1 VQTIRIQLREST
13 QETVELRYW
22 LPQQKHYESRRLKL
36 LEIADL
42 LNQGER
48 DYYKLLPNLPG
59 IGQQLFFWLDGDGR
73 WLSRGI
79 ANCRGEGLVIAID
92 TDKQLAHL
100 PWEVLHDGEDFLV
113 KRVNP
118 VVLPLRW
125 IEKETEEFSVEA
137 RQLRVLFMAT
147 DPEDVEPKLEFEQEE
162 ARILADTRDFAV
174 DLRVEESGCVSELG
188 KVWSRYFNDFDV
200 FHLTGH
206 ASITSEAPY
215 TPYFI
220 TETEIGERHETTAA
234 ELAEV
239 FRFRFPKLVFL
250 SGCRT
255 GQAPDKGAV
264 PSMAEALIAQGARA
278 VLSWGRPVEDRT
290 ATAAAAHLYGKL
302 AAGYELAQA
311 LASTYQQ
318 LFKQKVRDWHLLR
331 LYVQGECPG
340 ALVDVLGD
348 LPPSAPEPAY
358 EQFLDPDTQQ
368 VRVAKPSEF
377 VGRRRTL
384 QRCLKAIRTSLGVL
398 IHGLGGV
405 GKSTVT
411 ARLLER
417 MVGYH
422 RLVNFRQLDEDK
434 LLKTLAEQCTSE
446 RGHEILNGKLPLMQ
460 RLTKFFTEGLNSK
473 EQRFAF
479 VLDDFEANFEL
490 RNGVSV
496 LQPQVVDVLL
506 ALLKAIQN
514 SQLPHKV
521 IITCRY
527 DFTLSELNHRL
538 YREPLGALAGADLI
552 KKYNRLDSF
561 NGSWQFQPD
570 LPERAKKAADGN
582 PRLLEW
588 LDKILQNSPK
598 SPSAER
604 GVEMI
609 LQKMADKE
617 KEFREDILAEELL
630 KQQTPALRQMLGK
643 LLVYELPVPLAAI
656 SPICEDISSWE
667 SHKQRAEILGL
678 LEVTLTNNTERLY
691 RVPRILS
698 PLLFPENPKGEELY
712 KQAAQILYR
721 LWWEEAE
728 TATEAQKLEIHRLAL
743 LGKDEGIAAET
754 ASSLAKDLLNKGRF
768 REGIHL
774 CKSTLEITKNHSVL
788 KEIAYCEHQMGEV
801 DRALNYY
808 EQALNLCPAEDEQ
821 ELASIYLNFGML
833 KSQKGDVD
841 EAFALYNQ
849 SLEIFE
855 RTGNVQGKA
864 ETLYYLGN
872 IYANKGDVD
881 KAITLFNQSLE
892 INERIEGVQGKAA
905 TLKCLGNIYASKGEV
920 NQAIALLNQS
930 LETFERIE
938 DVQNKAATLQC
949 LGNIYANKGEVNQAI
964 ALYNQSWETFERIGD
979 VQGKAATLNCLGN
992 IYANKGEVNQAIALL
1007 NQSWETFE
1015 RLGNVQGKAATLN
1028 CLGNIYANKGEVNQA
1043 IALYNQSLEIN
1054 ERLENVQGKA
1064 ATLNCLGNI
1073 YANKGEVN
1081 QAIALYNQSLEIN
1094 ERLENVQGKA
1104 ATLQCL
1110 GNIYANKG
1118 EVNQAIALYNQSL
1131 EINER
1136 IGDVQGKAATLFQL
1150 EMIYAN
1156 KGEVD
1161 EIIALFN
1168 QSLEINERTG
1178 NIQGKAAT
1186 LFQLGMIY
1194 ANKGEVNQ
1202 AIALYNQSLEIN
1214 ERLENV
1220 QGKAATLQCLGNIY
1234 ANKGEVNQAIA
1245 LYNQSLETF
1254 ERIGDVQG
1262 KAATLQ
1268 CLGNIYANKG
1278 EVDQAIAL
1286 YNQSLETFERI
1297 GNLQGKAATLF
1308 QLEMI
1313 YANKGEVDEIIALFN
1328 QSLEINERTG
1338 NIQGKAATLFQLGMI
1353 YAKKGEVNQAI
1364 ALYNQSL
1371 EITQCI
1377 GDVQGKAV
1385 TLYRLGIIY
1394 ADKGEVDEAIALYN
1408 QSLEINERI
1417 EDVQGKAATL
1427 RQMGRI
1433 YANKGEVDQA
1443 IRLYNQSLEI
1453 SQRIG
1458 NVQDKAMTLWWLGDL
1473 AEQQGEYTKA
1483 ISYLQP
1489 ALEILQRLKSPD
1501 AESVSASLD
1510 RVMRN
1515 S

>member
-1 VQTIRIQLREST
+1 MQTIRIQLREST

-22 LPQQKHYESRRLKL
+22 LPQIKHYESRRLKL
-36 LEIADL
+36 AEIADFL
-42 LNQGER
+42 KQGER
-48 DYYKLLPNLPG
+48 DYYKLLPNLSG
-59 IGQQLFFWLDGDGR
+59 IGKQLFFWLDGDGR

-92 TDKQLAHL
+92 TDKKLAHL

-125 IEKETEEFSVEA
+125 IEKETETFSVEA

-206 ASITSEAPY
+206 ASIKDEAPY

-220 TETEIGERHETTAA
+220 TETEIGDRHETTAA

-302 AAGYELAQA
+302 AAGYQLAQA

-318 LFKQKVRDWHLLR
+318 LFKQNVRDWHLLR

-340 ALVDVLGD
+340 ALVEVLGD
-348 LPPSAPEPAY
+348 FLPSVPEPAY
-358 EQFLDPDTQQ
+358 ELFLDPDRL

-446 RGHEILNGKLPLMQ
+446 RGHDILNGKLPLMQ
-460 RLTKFFTEGLNSK
+460 RLTKFFTEGLNTK

-479 VLDDFEANFEL
+479 VLDDFEANLDL
-490 RNGVSV
+490 RNGVYV

-506 ALLKAIQN
+506 ALLKAMQN

-527 DFTLSELNHRL
+527 NFTLSELNHRL
-538 YREPLGALAGADLI
+538 YREPLGALGGADLI

-570 LPERAKKAADGN
+570 LPERAKQAANGN

-598 SPSAER
+598 SPEAER

-617 KEFREDILAEELL
+617 KEFREDILAQVLL
-630 KQQTPALRQMLGK
+630 KQQTPALRLMLGK

-667 SHKQRAEILGL
+667 SHIQRAEFLGL

-698 PLLFPENPKGEELY
+698 PLLEFPENPKGEELY

-721 LWWEEAE
+721 LWCEGAE
-728 TATEAQKLEIHRLAL
+728 SYREAQGLEIHRLGL
-743 LGKDEGIAAET
+743 LGKDEGIAEEI
-754 ASSLAKDLLNKGRF
+754 ASLLVNYLLHQSRF
-768 REGIHL
+768 REAIHL

-788 KEIAYCEHQMGEV
+788 RQIAYCEHQMGEV

-808 EQALNLCPAEDEQ
+808 QQALNLCPAENEQ
-821 ELASIYLNFGML
+821 ELASIYHHLGIL
-833 KSQKGDVD
+833 KANIGEVE
-841 EAFALYNQ
+841 EAITLYNQ
-849 SLEIFE
+849 SLEI
-855 RTGNVQGKA
+855 T
-864 ETLYYLGN
+864 
-872 IYANKGDVD
+872 
-881 KAITLFNQSLE
+881 
-892 INERIEGVQGKAA
+892 
-905 TLKCLGNIYASKGEV
+905 
-920 NQAIALLNQS
+920 
-930 LETFERIE
+930 
-938 DVQNKAATLQC
+938 
-949 LGNIYANKGEVNQAI
+949 
-964 ALYNQSWETFERIGD
+964 ERIGD
-979 VQGKAATLNCLGN
+979 VQT
-992 IYANKGEVNQAIALL
+992 
-1007 NQSWETFE
+1007 
-1015 RLGNVQGKAATLN
+1015 
-1028 CLGNIYANKGEVNQA
+1028 
-1043 IALYNQSLEIN
+1043 
-1054 ERLENVQGKA
+1054 
-1064 ATLNCLGNI
+1064 
-1073 YANKGEVN
+1073 
-1081 QAIALYNQSLEIN
+1081 
-1094 ERLENVQGKA
+1094 KA
-1104 ATLQCL
+1104 ATLQNL
-1110 GNIYANKG
+1110 G
-1118 EVNQAIALYNQSL
+1118 L
-1131 EINER
+1131 
-1136 IGDVQGKAATLFQL
+1136 
-1150 EMIYAN
+1150 IYAN

-1161 EIIALFN
+1161 QAIALFN
-1168 QSLEINERTG
+1168 QSLEIT
-1178 NIQGKAAT
+1178 
-1186 LFQLGMIY
+1186 
-1194 ANKGEVNQ
+1194 
-1202 AIALYNQSLEIN
+1202 
-1214 ERLENV
+1214 
-1220 QGKAATLQCLGNIY
+1220 
-1234 ANKGEVNQAIA
+1234 
-1245 LYNQSLETF
+1245 
-1254 ERIGDVQG
+1254 ERIGDVQT

-1268 CLGNIYANKG
+1268 NLGMIYANKG

-1286 YNQSLETFERI
+1286 YNQSLEVFERI
-1297 GNLQGKAATLF
+1297 GDVRGKAATL
-1308 QLEMI
+1308 QNLAAIYADKGEVDQAIALYNQSLEVFERLGDAYWKAVTLHNI
-1313 YANKGEVDEIIALFN
+1313 ASIHANKGEVEQAIALYNQSLEVFERIGDVRGKAATLQNLAAIYADKGEVDQAIALYNQSLEVFERLGDAYWKAVTLHNIASIHANKGEVEQAIALFN

-1338 NIQGKAATLFQLGMI
+1338 NLQGKAATLQNLGLIYANKGGVEQAIALFNQSLEIFERIGDVQGKAATLHCLGMI
-1353 YAKKGEVNQAI
+1353 YANKGEVEQAI

-1371 EITQCI
+1371 EI
-1377 GDVQGKAV
+1377 K
-1385 TLYRLGIIY
+1385 
-1394 ADKGEVDEAIALYN
+1394 
-1408 QSLEINERI
+1408 ERI
-1417 EDVQGKAATL
+1417 GDVQGKAATL
-1427 RQMGRI
+1427 HQLGI
-1433 YANKGEVDQA
+1433 LYANKGEVD
-1443 IRLYNQSLEI
+1443 
-1453 SQRIG
+1453 
-1458 NVQDKAMTLWWLGDL
+1458 
-1473 AEQQGEYTKA
+1473 
-1483 ISYLQP
+1483 
-1489 ALEILQRLKSPD
+1489 
-1501 AESVSASLD
+1501 
-1510 RVMRN
+1510 
-1515 S
+1515 

>member
-1 VQTIRIQLREST
+1 MQTIRIQLREST

-22 LPQQKHYESRRLKL
+22 LPQKNHYESRRLQL
-36 LEIADL
+36 AEIADFL
-42 LNQGER
+42 QQGDR

-59 IGQQLFFWLDGDGR
+59 MGKQLFFWLDGDGR

-92 TDKQLAHL
+92 TGKQLAHL

-125 IEKETEEFSVEA
+125 IEKETEGFSVEP

-162 ARILADTRDFAV
+162 AKILADTRDFAV

-188 KVWSRYFNDFDV
+188 KVWSRYLNDFDV

-206 ASITSEAPY
+206 ASIKNEAPY

-302 AAGYELAQA
+302 AAGYQLAEA

-318 LFKQKVRDWHLLR
+318 LFKQNVRDWHLLR

-340 ALVDVLGD
+340 ALVEVLGD
-348 LPPSAPEPAY
+348 VPPSAPEPAY
-358 EQFLDPDTQQ
+358 QQFLDPDTQL

-460 RLTKFFTEGLNSK
+460 RLTKFFTEGLNTK

-479 VLDDFEANFEL
+479 VLDDFEANLEPA
-490 RNGVSV
+490 NGVYV

-506 ALLKAIQN
+506 ALLEAMQN

-527 DFTLSELNHRL
+527 NFTLSELNHRL
-538 YREPLGALAGADLI
+538 YREPLGALGGADLI

-588 LDKILQNSPK
+588 LDKILQNSPM

-617 KEFREDILAEELL
+617 KEFREDILAQELL

-643 LLVYELPVPLAAI
+643 LLVYELPVPQAAI

-667 SHKQRAEILGL
+667 SHIQRAEILGL

-698 PLLFPENPKGEELY
+698 PLLEFPENPKGEELY

-721 LWWEEAE
+721 LWREEAE
-728 TATEAQKLEIHRLAL
+728 SSTEAQKLEIHRLGL
-743 LGKDEGIAAET
+743 LGKDEGIAAKIAET
-754 ASSLAKDLLNKGRF
+754 VVYKWWYQNRY
-768 REGIHL
+768 REGVQL
-774 CKSTLEITKNHSVL
+774 CQSTLEVTEDFRVL
-788 KEIAYCEHQMGEV
+788 TRIAYCERQLGDV
-801 DRALNYY
+801 DKALKHYQ
-808 EQALNLCPAEDEQ
+808 QALNLCPLEEEADKA
-821 ELASIYLNFGML
+821 LIYLQLGML
-833 KSQKGDVD
+833 KANKGEVD
-841 EAFALYNQ
+841 EAIALYNQ
-849 SLEIFE
+849 SLEIE
-855 RTGNVQGKA
+855 
-864 ETLYYLGN
+864 
-872 IYANKGDVD
+872 
-881 KAITLFNQSLE
+881 
-892 INERIEGVQGKAA
+892 
-905 TLKCLGNIYASKGEV
+905 
-920 NQAIALLNQS
+920 
-930 LETFERIE
+930 
-938 DVQNKAATLQC
+938 
-949 LGNIYANKGEVNQAI
+949 
-964 ALYNQSWETFERIGD
+964 ERIGD
-979 VQGKAATLNCLGN
+979 VQGKAATLHQLGI
-992 IYANKGEVNQAIALL
+992 IYANKGEVDEAITLL
-1007 NQSWETFE
+1007 NQSLEIEERIGNVQGKAATLQQLGIIYADKGEVNEAIALYNQSLEIFE
-1015 RLGNVQGKAATLN
+1015 RIGNVQGKAATLN
-1028 CLGNIYANKGEVNQA
+1028 NLGYIYANKGEVDQA
-1043 IALYNQSLEIN
+1043 IALFNQSLEIT
-1054 ERLENVQGKA
+1054 ERIGNVQGKA
-1064 ATLNCLGNI
+1064 ATLNNLG
-1073 YANKGEVN
+1073 
-1081 QAIALYNQSLEIN
+1081 
-1094 ERLENVQGKA
+1094 R
-1104 ATLQCL
+1104 
-1110 GNIYANKG
+1110 
-1118 EVNQAIALYNQSL
+1118 
-1131 EINER
+1131 
-1136 IGDVQGKAATLFQL
+1136 
-1150 EMIYAN
+1150 IYAN

-1161 EIIALFN
+1161 EAIALFN
-1168 QSLEINERTG
+1168 QSLEITERIG
-1178 NIQGKAAT
+1178 NVQVKAAT
-1186 LFQLGMIY
+1186 LHQLGI
-1194 ANKGEVNQ
+1194 
-1202 AIALYNQSLEIN
+1202 L
-1214 ERLENV
+1214 
-1220 QGKAATLQCLGNIY
+1220 
-1234 ANKGEVNQAIA
+1234 
-1245 LYNQSLETF
+1245 
-1254 ERIGDVQG
+1254 
-1262 KAATLQ
+1262 
-1268 CLGNIYANKG
+1268 YANKG

-1286 YNQSLETFERI
+1286 YNQSLEIKERI
-1297 GNLQGKAATLF
+1297 G
-1308 QLEMI
+1308 
-1313 YANKGEVDEIIALFN
+1313 
-1328 QSLEINERTG
+1328 
-1338 NIQGKAATLFQLGMI
+1338 
-1353 YAKKGEVNQAI
+1353 
-1364 ALYNQSL
+1364 
-1371 EITQCI
+1371 
-1377 GDVQGKAV
+1377 
-1385 TLYRLGIIY
+1385 
-1394 ADKGEVDEAIALYN
+1394 
-1408 QSLEINERI
+1408 
-1417 EDVQGKAATL
+1417 DVQGKAATL
-1427 RQMGRI
+1427 HCLGMI

-1443 IRLYNQSLEI
+1443 IALYNQALEI
-1453 SQRIG
+1453 TQRIG
-1458 NVQDKAMTLWWLGDL
+1458 NVQDKAPTLYKLGIL
-1473 AEQQGEYTKA
+1473 YASKGEVDKA
-1483 ISYLQP
+1483 IALLNQV
-1489 ALEILQRLKSPD
+1489 LEIDERTGNVQGKAATLHQLGILY
-1501 AESVSASLD
+1501 ASKGEVD
-1510 RVMRN
+1510 
-1515 S
+1515 

>member
-1 VQTIRIQLREST
+1 METIRIQLREST

-22 LPQQKHYESRRLKL
+22 LPQKNHYESRRLQL
-36 LEIADL
+36 AEIADL
-42 LNQGER
+42 LQQGER
-48 DYYKLLPNLPG
+48 DYYKLLPNLLG
-59 IGQQLFFWLDGDGR
+59 IGKQLFFWLDGDGR

-92 TDKQLAHL
+92 TDPKLAHL

-125 IEKETEEFSVEA
+125 IEKETEPFSVEA

-162 ARILADTRDFAV
+162 ARILADTQDFAV

-206 ASITSEAPY
+206 ASIKDEAPY

-264 PSMAEALIAQGARA
+264 PSMAEVLIAQGARA

-302 AAGYELAQA
+302 AAGYQLAEA

-318 LFKQKVRDWHLLR
+318 LFKQNVRDWHLLR
-331 LYVQGECPG
+331 LYVQGECPSG
-340 ALVDVLGD
+340 LVEPLRD

-358 EQFLDPDTQQ
+358 EQFLDPDTQR

-460 RLTKFFTEGLNSK
+460 RLTKFFTEGLNTK
-473 EQRFAF
+473 EQRFVF
-479 VLDDFEANFEL
+479 VLDDFEANLDL
-490 RNGVSV
+490 RNGVYV

-506 ALLKAIQN
+506 ALLKAMQN

-527 DFTLSELNHRL
+527 NFTLSELNHRL
-538 YREPLGALAGADLI
+538 YREPLGALGGADLI
-552 KKYNRLDSF
+552 KKYNRLHSF

-570 LPERAKKAADGN
+570 LPERAKQAADGN

-598 SPSAER
+598 SPSEER

-617 KEFREDILAEELL
+617 KEFREDILAQVLL

-656 SPICEDISSWE
+656 DPICEDISSWE
-667 SHKQRAEILGL
+667 SHKQRAEFLGL

-698 PLLFPENPKGEELY
+698 PLLEFPENPKGEELY

-721 LWWEEAE
+721 LWWEEVE
-728 TATEAQKLEIHRLAL
+728 SSTEAQKLEIHRLAL
-743 LGKDEGIAAET
+743 LGKDEDIAGKIG
-754 ASSLAKDLLNKGRF
+754 SSLANSLWHQSRF
-768 REGIHL
+768 REAIHL
-774 CKSTLEITKNHSVL
+774 CKSTLELTPDYRVL
-788 KEIAYCEHQMGEV
+788 HEIARSQAQLGELEQAQQYYQQALKFCLETDEIQKAAIISNSADIYREKGEV
-801 DRALNYY
+801 D
-808 EQALNLCPAEDEQ
+808 
-821 ELASIYLNFGML
+821 
-833 KSQKGDVD
+833 K
-841 EAFALYNQ
+841 
-849 SLEIFE
+849 
-855 RTGNVQGKA
+855 
-864 ETLYYLGN
+864 
-872 IYANKGDVD
+872 
-881 KAITLFNQSLE
+881 
-892 INERIEGVQGKAA
+892 
-905 TLKCLGNIYASKGEV
+905 
-920 NQAIALLNQS
+920 
-930 LETFERIE
+930 
-938 DVQNKAATLQC
+938 
-949 LGNIYANKGEVNQAI
+949 
-964 ALYNQSWETFERIGD
+964 
-979 VQGKAATLNCLGN
+979 
-992 IYANKGEVNQAIALL
+992 
-1007 NQSWETFE
+1007 
-1015 RLGNVQGKAATLN
+1015 
-1028 CLGNIYANKGEVNQA
+1028 A

-1054 ERLENVQGKA
+1054 ERIGYVQGKA
-1064 ATLNCLGNI
+1064 ATLHSLAGI
-1073 YANKGEVN
+1073 YANKGEV
-1081 QAIALYNQSLEIN
+1081 E
-1094 ERLENVQGKA
+1094 
-1104 ATLQCL
+1104 
-1110 GNIYANKG
+1110 
-1118 EVNQAIALYNQSL
+1118 QAIALYNQSL

-1136 IGDVQGKAATLFQL
+1136 IGNIQTKAATLHQL
-1150 EMIYAN
+1150 AGIYAD
-1156 KGEVD
+1156 KGEV
-1161 EIIALFN
+1161 E
-1168 QSLEINERTG
+1168 
-1178 NIQGKAAT
+1178 
-1186 LFQLGMIY
+1186 
-1194 ANKGEVNQ
+1194 
-1202 AIALYNQSLEIN
+1202 
-1214 ERLENV
+1214 
-1220 QGKAATLQCLGNIY
+1220 
-1234 ANKGEVNQAIA
+1234 
-1245 LYNQSLETF
+1245 
-1254 ERIGDVQG
+1254 
-1262 KAATLQ
+1262 
-1268 CLGNIYANKG
+1268 
-1278 EVDQAIAL
+1278 
-1286 YNQSLETFERI
+1286 
-1297 GNLQGKAATLF
+1297 
-1308 QLEMI
+1308 
-1313 YANKGEVDEIIALFN
+1313 
-1328 QSLEINERTG
+1328 
-1338 NIQGKAATLFQLGMI
+1338 
-1353 YAKKGEVNQAI
+1353 QAI

-1371 EITQCI
+1371 EITQRI
-1377 GDVQGKAV
+1377 EYVQGKAS
-1385 TLYRLGIIY
+1385 TLHQLGMIY

-1417 EDVQGKAATL
+1417 GNVKTKAATLNQLGIVYAKKGEVEQAIALLNQSLEITQRTEDVQGKAAILHQLGIFYANKGEVDEAIALYNQSLEITQRIEDVQTKAVTL
-1427 RQMGRI
+1427 HNLASI
-1433 YANKGEVDQA
+1433 YANKGEVDEA
-1443 IRLYNQSLEI
+1443 IALYNQSLEI
-1453 SQRIG
+1453 TQRIGNIEGKVATLNNLGYIYVNKGEVEQAIVLFNLSLSITERIGDIQGKAATLYQLGILYANKGEVDEAIALFNLSLSITERIGNFQGKAATLHNLASIYADKGEVDEAIALFNQSLEINERISNVQGKAATLHQLGIMYASKGDVDQAIALLNQSLEIEERIGDVQGKATTLHQLGILYANKGEVDEAIALYNQSLKITQHIGNVQTKAATLHCLGILYAEKGDVDEAIALFNQSLEIEERIG
-1458 NVQDKAMTLWWLGDL
+1458 NVQGKAMTLWWLGHL
-1473 AEQQGEYTKA
+1473 AEQQGEYIKA

-1501 AESVSASLD
+1501 AERLSASLD
-1510 RVMRN
+1510 RVIRN

>member
-1 VQTIRIQLREST
+1 MQTIRIQLREST

-22 LPQQKHYESRRLKL
+22 LPQIKHYESRRLKL
-36 LEIADL
+36 AEIADFL
-42 LNQGER
+42 KQGER

-92 TDKQLAHL
+92 TDQKLAHL

-125 IEKETEEFSVEA
+125 IEKETEPFSVEA

-147 DPEDVEPKLEFEQEE
+147 DPEDVQPKLEFEQEE

-188 KVWSRYFNDFDV
+188 KVWSRYLDDFDV

-206 ASITSEAPY
+206 ASIKDEAPY

-302 AAGYELAQA
+302 AAGYQLAEA

-331 LYVQGECPG
+331 LYIQGECPG

-348 LPPSAPEPAY
+348 VPPSAPEPAY
-358 EQFLDPDTQQ
+358 QQFLDPDTQL

-446 RGHEILNGKLPLMQ
+446 RGHDILNGKLPLMQ
-460 RLTKFFTEGLNSK
+460 RLTKFFTEGLNTK

-479 VLDDFEANFEL
+479 VLDDFEANLDL
-490 RNGVSV
+490 RNGVYI

-506 ALLKAIQN
+506 ALLKAMQN

-527 DFTLSELNHRL
+527 NFTLSELNHRL
-538 YREPLGALAGADLI
+538 YREPLGALGGADLI

-570 LPERAKKAADGN
+570 LPERAKQAADGN

-598 SPSAER
+598 SPEAER
-604 GVEMI
+604 GIEMI

-617 KEFREDILAEELL
+617 KEFREDILAQVLL
-630 KQQTPALRQMLGK
+630 KQQTPALRLMLGK
-643 LLVYELPVPLAAI
+643 LLVYELPVPQAAI
-656 SPICEDISSWE
+656 DPICEDISSWE
-667 SHKQRAEILGL
+667 SHIQRAEILGL

-698 PLLFPENPKGEELY
+698 PLLEFPENPKGEELY

-721 LWWEEAE
+721 LWWEEWKG
-728 TATEAQKLEIHRLAL
+728 ATEAQGLEIHRLAL
-743 LGKDEGIAAET
+743 LGKDEEIAAKI
-754 ASSLAKDLLNKGRF
+754 ASLLAGHLRNQSRF
-768 REGIHL
+768 REAIHL

-788 KEIAYCEHQMGEV
+788 KKIAYCEHQMGEV
-801 DRALNYY
+801 DQALNYY
-808 EQALNLCPAEDEQ
+808 EQALNLCPTEDEQ
-821 ELASIYLNFGML
+821 ELASIYYHFGML
-833 KSQKGDVD
+833 KDDKGEMD
-841 EAFALYNQ
+841 EAIA
-849 SLEIFE
+849 
-855 RTGNVQGKA
+855 
-864 ETLYYLGN
+864 
-872 IYANKGDVD
+872 
-881 KAITLFNQSLE
+881 LFNQSLE
-892 INERIEGVQGKAA
+892 IDKRI
-905 TLKCLGNIYASKGEV
+905 
-920 NQAIALLNQS
+920 
-930 LETFERIE
+930 
-938 DVQNKAATLQC
+938 
-949 LGNIYANKGEVNQAI
+949 
-964 ALYNQSWETFERIGD
+964 
-979 VQGKAATLNCLGN
+979 
-992 IYANKGEVNQAIALL
+992 
-1007 NQSWETFE
+1007 
-1015 RLGNVQGKAATLN
+1015 GNVQGKAATLN
-1028 CLGNIYANKGEVNQA
+1028 QLGIICANKGEMDEA
-1043 IALYNQSLEIN
+1043 IALYNQSLEIDK
-1054 ERLENVQGKA
+1054 RIGNVQGKA
-1064 ATLNCLGNI
+1064 ATLHNL
-1073 YANKGEVN
+1073 A
-1081 QAIALYNQSLEIN
+1081 S
-1094 ERLENVQGKA
+1094 
-1104 ATLQCL
+1104 
-1110 GNIYANKG
+1110 
-1118 EVNQAIALYNQSL
+1118 
-1131 EINER
+1131 
-1136 IGDVQGKAATLFQL
+1136 
-1150 EMIYAN
+1150 
-1156 KGEVD
+1156 
-1161 EIIALFN
+1161 
-1168 QSLEINERTG
+1168 
-1178 NIQGKAAT
+1178 
-1186 LFQLGMIY
+1186 
-1194 ANKGEVNQ
+1194 
-1202 AIALYNQSLEIN
+1202 
-1214 ERLENV
+1214 
-1220 QGKAATLQCLGNIY
+1220 
-1234 ANKGEVNQAIA
+1234 
-1245 LYNQSLETF
+1245 
-1254 ERIGDVQG
+1254 
-1262 KAATLQ
+1262 
-1268 CLGNIYANKG
+1268 IYANKG

-1286 YNQSLETFERI
+1286 YNQSLEITERI
-1297 GNLQGKAATLF
+1297 GNVQGKAATLR
-1308 QLEMI
+1308 QLGII
-1313 YANKGEVDEIIALFN
+1313 YFNKGEVDEAIALFN
-1328 QSLEINERTG
+1328 QSLEI
-1338 NIQGKAATLFQLGMI
+1338 
-1353 YAKKGEVNQAI
+1353 
-1364 ALYNQSL
+1364 
-1371 EITQCI
+1371 
-1377 GDVQGKAV
+1377 D
-1385 TLYRLGIIY
+1385 
-1394 ADKGEVDEAIALYN
+1394 
-1408 QSLEINERI
+1408 ERI
-1417 EDVQGKAATL
+1417 GDVQGKAATL
-1427 RQMGRI
+1427 HNLASIYANKGDVDQAIALFSQVLEIDERTGNVQGKAATLHQLAGIYANKGEIDEAIALFNQCLEVFERIGDASWKALTLHNIATI
-1433 YANKGEVDQA
+1433 YANKGEVDKA
-1443 IRLYNQSLEI
+1443 IALFNQSLEI
-1453 SQRIG
+1453 TERIG
-1458 NVQDKAMTLWWLGDL
+1458 DVQIKAATLH
-1473 AEQQGEYTKA
+1473 E
-1483 ISYLQP
+1483 
-1489 ALEILQRLKSPD
+1489 LEILYANKGEVD
-1501 AESVSASLD
+1501 
-1510 RVMRN
+1510 
-1515 S
+1515 

>member
-1 VQTIRIQLREST
+1 MQTIRIQLREST

-22 LPQQKHYESRRLKL
+22 LPQKNHYESRRLKL
-36 LEIADL
+36 AEIANFL
-42 LNQGER
+42 KQGER
-48 DYYKLLPNLPG
+48 DYYKLLPNLSG
-59 IGQQLFFWLDGDGR
+59 IGRQLFFWLDGDGQ

-79 ANCRGEGLVIAID
+79 DDCRGEGLVIAID
-92 TDKQLAHL
+92 TDQKLAHL

-125 IEKETEEFSVEA
+125 IEKETEPLAVES

-147 DPEDVEPKLEFEQEE
+147 DPEDVQPKLEFEQEE
-162 ARILADTRDFAV
+162 AKILADTRDFAV

-206 ASITSEAPY
+206 ASIKDEAPY

-234 ELAEV
+234 ELADV

-302 AAGYELAQA
+302 AAGYQLAEA

-318 LFKQKVRDWHLLR
+318 LFKQNVRDWHLLR

-348 LPPSAPEPAY
+348 IPLSAPEPAY

-434 LLKTLAEQCTSE
+434 LLKILAEQCTSE

-460 RLTKFFTEGLNSK
+460 RLTKFFSEGLNTK

-479 VLDDFEANFEL
+479 VLDDFEANLEL
-490 RNGVSV
+490 RNGVYV

-506 ALLKAIQN
+506 ALLKAMQN

-527 DFTLSELNHRL
+527 NFTLSELNHRL
-538 YREPLGALAGADLI
+538 YREPLGALGGADLI

-570 LPERAKKAADGN
+570 LPERAKQAADGN

-598 SPSAER
+598 SPEAER

-617 KEFREDILAEELL
+617 KEFREDILAQVLL

-643 LLVYELPVPLAAI
+643 LLVYELPVPQAAI
-656 SPICEDISSWE
+656 DPICEDISSWE
-667 SHKQRAEILGL
+667 SHIQRAEILGL

-698 PLLFPENPKGEELY
+698 PLLEFPENSKGEELY

-728 TATEAQKLEIHRLAL
+728 SSTEAQKLEIHRLAL
-743 LGKDEGIAAET
+743 LGKDEEIAGTIAV
-754 ASSLAKDLLNKGRF
+754 SLAGNWQNQSRF
-768 REGIHL
+768 REAVQV
-774 CKSTLEITKNHSVL
+774 CKSTLELTQDYRVL
-788 KEIAYCEHQMGEV
+788 HKIASSQAELGEV
-801 DRALNYY
+801 
-808 EQALNLCPAEDEQ
+808 EQAQQYYQQAIESCLET
-821 ELASIYLNFGML
+821 
-833 KSQKGDVD
+833 D
-841 EAFALYNQ
+841 EA
-849 SLEIFE
+849 E
-855 RTGNVQGKA
+855 
-864 ETLYYLGN
+864 
-872 IYANKGDVD
+872 
-881 KAITLFNQSLE
+881 
-892 INERIEGVQGKAA
+892 KAA
-905 TLKCLGNIYASKGEV
+905 IIHNLGI
-920 NQAIALLNQS
+920 
-930 LETFERIE
+930 
-938 DVQNKAATLQC
+938 
-949 LGNIYANKGEVNQAI
+949 
-964 ALYNQSWETFERIGD
+964 
-979 VQGKAATLNCLGN
+979 
-992 IYANKGEVNQAIALL
+992 
-1007 NQSWETFE
+1007 
-1015 RLGNVQGKAATLN
+1015 
-1028 CLGNIYANKGEVNQA
+1028 
-1043 IALYNQSLEIN
+1043 
-1054 ERLENVQGKA
+1054 
-1064 ATLNCLGNI
+1064 
-1073 YANKGEVN
+1073 
-1081 QAIALYNQSLEIN
+1081 
-1094 ERLENVQGKA
+1094 
-1104 ATLQCL
+1104 
-1110 GNIYANKG
+1110 
-1118 EVNQAIALYNQSL
+1118 
-1131 EINER
+1131 
-1136 IGDVQGKAATLFQL
+1136 
-1150 EMIYAN
+1150 IYAN

-1161 EIIALFN
+1161 EAIALFN

-1178 NIQGKAAT
+1178 NVQGKAAT
-1186 LFQLGMIY
+1186 LYWLAIIY
-1194 ANKGEVNQ
+1194 ANKGEVEE
-1202 AIALYNQSLEIN
+1202 A
-1214 ERLENV
+1214 
-1220 QGKAATLQCLGNIY
+1220 
-1234 ANKGEVNQAIA
+1234 
-1245 LYNQSLETF
+1245 
-1254 ERIGDVQG
+1254 
-1262 KAATLQ
+1262 
-1268 CLGNIYANKG
+1268 
-1278 EVDQAIAL
+1278 
-1286 YNQSLETFERI
+1286 
-1297 GNLQGKAATLF
+1297 
-1308 QLEMI
+1308 
-1313 YANKGEVDEIIALFN
+1313 IALFN

-1338 NIQGKAATLFQLGMI
+1338 NVQGKAATLYWLGNIYANKGEVEESIALFNQSLEINERTGNVQGKAATLDWLGIIYANKGEVEEAIALFNQSLEINERIGNVQTKAATLFQLGNI
-1353 YAKKGEVNQAI
+1353 YAYKGEVDKAI

-1371 EITQCI
+1371 EITKRI
-1377 GDVQGKAV
+1377 GNVQTKAA
-1385 TLYRLGIIY
+1385 TLHQLGIIY
-1394 ADKGEVDEAIALYN
+1394 ANKGEVDEAITLFNQSLEINERIGNVQGKTATLHQLGIIYANKGEVDEAIAL
-1408 QSLEINERI
+1408 LEQ
-1417 EDVQGKAATL
+1417 V
-1427 RQMGRI
+1427 
-1433 YANKGEVDQA
+1433 
-1443 IRLYNQSLEI
+1443 
-1453 SQRIG
+1453 
-1458 NVQDKAMTLWWLGDL
+1458 
-1473 AEQQGEYTKA
+1473 
-1483 ISYLQP
+1483 
-1489 ALEILQRLKSPD
+1489 
-1501 AESVSASLD
+1501 
-1510 RVMRN
+1510 
-1515 S
+1515 

>member
-1 VQTIRIQLREST
+1 MQTIRIQLREST

-22 LPQQKHYESRRLKL
+22 VPQIKHYESRRLKL
-36 LEIADL
+36 AEIADL
-42 LNQGER
+42 LKQGER

-92 TDKQLAHL
+92 TEQKLAHL

-125 IEKETEEFSVEA
+125 IEKETEPFSVEA

-147 DPEDVEPKLEFEQEE
+147 DPENVQPKLEFEQEE

-206 ASITSEAPY
+206 ASIKDEAPY

-264 PSMAEALIAQGARA
+264 PSMAEALIEQGARA

-302 AAGYELAQA
+302 AAGYQLAQA

-318 LFKQKVRDWHLLR
+318 LFKQKVGDWHLLR

-340 ALVDVLGD
+340 ALVEVLGD
-348 LPPSAPEPAY
+348 VPPSAPEPAY
-358 EQFLDPDTQQ
+358 QQFLDPDTQL

-446 RGHEILNGKLPLMQ
+446 RGHDILNGKLPLMQ
-460 RLTKFFTEGLNSK
+460 RLTKFFTEGLNTK
-473 EQRFAF
+473 EQRFAL
-479 VLDDFEANFEL
+479 VLDDFEANLDL
-490 RNGVSV
+490 RNGVYV

-506 ALLKAIQN
+506 ALLKAMQN

-527 DFTLSELNHRL
+527 NFTLSELNHRL
-538 YREPLGALAGADLI
+538 YREPLGALGGADLI
-552 KKYNRLDSF
+552 KKYNRLHSF

-570 LPERAKKAADGN
+570 LPERAKQAADGN

-598 SPSAER
+598 SPEAER

-617 KEFREDILAEELL
+617 KEFREDILAQVLL

-667 SHKQRAEILGL
+667 SHIQRAEILGL

-698 PLLFPENPKGEELY
+698 PLLEFPENPKGEELY

-728 TATEAQKLEIHRLAL
+728 GATEAQKLEIHRLAL
-743 LGKDEGIAAET
+743 LGKDEGIAAKT
-754 ASSLAKDLLNKGRF
+754 ASSLAKDLVNQSRF

-774 CKSTLEITKNHSVL
+774 CKSTLEITKNHSVFNA
-788 KEIAYCEHQMGEV
+788 IAYCEHQMGEV
-801 DRALNYY
+801 DQALNYY

-821 ELASIYLNFGML
+821 ELASIYHCLGML
-833 KSQKGDVD
+833 K
-841 EAFALYNQ
+841 
-849 SLEIFE
+849 
-855 RTGNVQGKA
+855 
-864 ETLYYLGN
+864 
-872 IYANKGDVD
+872 
-881 KAITLFNQSLE
+881 
-892 INERIEGVQGKAA
+892 
-905 TLKCLGNIYASKGEV
+905 
-920 NQAIALLNQS
+920 
-930 LETFERIE
+930 
-938 DVQNKAATLQC
+938 
-949 LGNIYANKGEVNQAI
+949 
-964 ALYNQSWETFERIGD
+964 
-979 VQGKAATLNCLGN
+979 
-992 IYANKGEVNQAIALL
+992 
-1007 NQSWETFE
+1007 
-1015 RLGNVQGKAATLN
+1015 
-1028 CLGNIYANKGEVNQA
+1028 
-1043 IALYNQSLEIN
+1043 
-1054 ERLENVQGKA
+1054 
-1064 ATLNCLGNI
+1064 
-1073 YANKGEVN
+1073 
-1081 QAIALYNQSLEIN
+1081 
-1094 ERLENVQGKA
+1094 
-1104 ATLQCL
+1104 
-1110 GNIYANKG
+1110 
-1118 EVNQAIALYNQSL
+1118 
-1131 EINER
+1131 
-1136 IGDVQGKAATLFQL
+1136 
-1150 EMIYAN
+1150 AN

-1161 EIIALFN
+1161 QAIALFN
-1168 QSLEINERTG
+1168 QSLEINERIG
-1178 NIQGKAAT
+1178 NVQGKAAT
-1186 LFQLGMIY
+1186 LHNLGTIY
-1194 ANKGEVNQ
+1194 ANKGDVDE
-1202 AIALYNQSLEIN
+1202 AIALYNQSLEIE
-1214 ERLENV
+1214 ERIDNV
-1220 QGKAATLQCLGNIY
+1220 KSKAATLHQLGILY
-1234 ANKGEVNQAIA
+1234 AN
-1245 LYNQSLETF
+1245 
-1254 ERIGDVQG
+1254 
-1262 KAATLQ
+1262 
-1268 CLGNIYANKG
+1268 
-1278 EVDQAIAL
+1278 
-1286 YNQSLETFERI
+1286 
-1297 GNLQGKAATLF
+1297 
-1308 QLEMI
+1308 
-1313 YANKGEVDEIIALFN
+1313 
-1328 QSLEINERTG
+1328 
-1338 NIQGKAATLFQLGMI
+1338 
-1353 YAKKGEVNQAI
+1353 
-1364 ALYNQSL
+1364 
-1371 EITQCI
+1371 
-1377 GDVQGKAV
+1377 
-1385 TLYRLGIIY
+1385 
-1394 ADKGEVDEAIALYN
+1394 KGEVDEAIALYN
-1408 QSLEINERI
+1408 QSLEIKELIGN
-1417 EDVQGKAATL
+1417 VQGKAATL
-1427 RQMGRI
+1427 HNLAGIYANKGDVDEAIALYNQVLEIDERIGNVQGKAATLHQLGNTYANKGDVDEAIALFNQSLEIKERIGNVQGKAATLHELGSIYADKGEVEQAIALFNQSLEIEERIGNVQGKAATLNQLGLI
-1433 YANKGEVDQA
+1433 YANKGEVEQA
-1443 IRLYNQSLEI
+1443 IALYNQSLEI
-1453 SQRIG
+1453 SERIGDVKTKAATLHKLGMLYADKGEVEQAIALYNQSLEIEERIG
-1458 NVQDKAMTLWWLGDL
+1458 NVQGKAATLHCLGILYTNKGEVDEAITLFNQSLEINERIGNVQGKAMTLWWLGDL

-1510 RVMRN
+1510 RIIRN

>member
-1 VQTIRIQLREST
+1 MQTIRIQLREST
-13 QETVELRYW
+13 QEIVELRYW

-36 LEIADL
+36 AEIANFL
-42 LNQGER
+42 KQGER

-59 IGQQLFFWLDGDGR
+59 IGKQLFSWLDGDGR

-79 ANCRGEGLVIAID
+79 ADCGDDLLVIAID
-92 TDKQLAHL
+92 TDKKLAHL
-100 PWEVLHDGEDFLV
+100 PWEVLHDNKDFLL

-125 IEKETEEFSVEA
+125 IEKETAGFSVEA

-147 DPEDVEPKLEFEQEE
+147 DPEDVQPKLEFEQEE
-162 ARILADTRDFAV
+162 AKILADTRDFNL

-206 ASITSEAPY
+206 ASIKDEAPY

-220 TETEIGERHETTAA
+220 TETEIGERYETTAA

-264 PSMAEALIAQGARA
+264 PSMAEALIDQGARA

-302 AAGYELAQA
+302 AAGYQLAEA

-318 LFKQKVRDWHLLR
+318 LFKQNVRDWHLLR

-340 ALVDVLGD
+340 ALVEVWGD

-358 EQFLDPDTQQ
+358 QQFLDPDTQL

-398 IHGLGGV
+398 IYGLGGV

-460 RLTKFFTEGLNSK
+460 RLTKFFTEGLNTK

-479 VLDDFEANFEL
+479 VLDDFEANLEL
-490 RNGVSV
+490 RNGVYV

-506 ALLKAIQN
+506 ALLKAMQN

-538 YREPLGALAGADLI
+538 YREPLAALGGADLI

-570 LPERAKKAADGN
+570 LPERAKQAADGN

-588 LDKILQNSPK
+588 LDQILQNSPK
-598 SPSAER
+598 SPEAER

-630 KQQTPALRQMLGK
+630 KQQTPALRLMLGK
-643 LLVYELPVPLAAI
+643 LLVYELPVPLAVI

-667 SHKQRAEILGL
+667 SHIQRAEILGL

-698 PLLFPENPKGEELY
+698 PLLEFPENPKGEELY

-728 TATEAQKLEIHRLAL
+728 SSTEAQRLEIHRLAL
-743 LGKDEGIAAET
+743 LGKDEEIAGKIGN
-754 ASSLAKDLLNKGRF
+754 SLAGYLRNQSRF
-768 REGIHL
+768 WEAIHL

-788 KEIAYCEHQMGEV
+788 REIAYCEHKMGEV
-801 DRALNYY
+801 DQALNYY
-808 EQALNLCPAEDEQ
+808 QQALNLCPAEDEQ
-821 ELASIYLNFGML
+821 ELASIYHHFGML
-833 KSQKGDVD
+833 KD
-841 EAFALYNQ
+841 
-849 SLEIFE
+849 
-855 RTGNVQGKA
+855 
-864 ETLYYLGN
+864 
-872 IYANKGDVD
+872 
-881 KAITLFNQSLE
+881 
-892 INERIEGVQGKAA
+892 
-905 TLKCLGNIYASKGEV
+905 
-920 NQAIALLNQS
+920 
-930 LETFERIE
+930 
-938 DVQNKAATLQC
+938 
-949 LGNIYANKGEVNQAI
+949 
-964 ALYNQSWETFERIGD
+964 
-979 VQGKAATLNCLGN
+979 
-992 IYANKGEVNQAIALL
+992 
-1007 NQSWETFE
+1007 
-1015 RLGNVQGKAATLN
+1015 
-1028 CLGNIYANKGEVNQA
+1028 
-1043 IALYNQSLEIN
+1043 
-1054 ERLENVQGKA
+1054 
-1064 ATLNCLGNI
+1064 
-1073 YANKGEVN
+1073 
-1081 QAIALYNQSLEIN
+1081 
-1094 ERLENVQGKA
+1094 
-1104 ATLQCL
+1104 
-1110 GNIYANKG
+1110 
-1118 EVNQAIALYNQSL
+1118 
-1131 EINER
+1131 
-1136 IGDVQGKAATLFQL
+1136 
-1150 EMIYAN
+1150 
-1156 KGEVD
+1156 
-1161 EIIALFN
+1161 
-1168 QSLEINERTG
+1168 
-1178 NIQGKAAT
+1178 
-1186 LFQLGMIY
+1186 
-1194 ANKGEVNQ
+1194 
-1202 AIALYNQSLEIN
+1202 
-1214 ERLENV
+1214 
-1220 QGKAATLQCLGNIY
+1220 
-1234 ANKGEVNQAIA
+1234 
-1245 LYNQSLETF
+1245 
-1254 ERIGDVQG
+1254 
-1262 KAATLQ
+1262 
-1268 CLGNIYANKG
+1268 
-1278 EVDQAIAL
+1278 
-1286 YNQSLETFERI
+1286 
-1297 GNLQGKAATLF
+1297 
-1308 QLEMI
+1308 
-1313 YANKGEVDEIIALFN
+1313 
-1328 QSLEINERTG
+1328 
-1338 NIQGKAATLFQLGMI
+1338 
-1353 YAKKGEVNQAI
+1353 
-1364 ALYNQSL
+1364 
-1371 EITQCI
+1371 
-1377 GDVQGKAV
+1377 
-1385 TLYRLGIIY
+1385 
-1394 ADKGEVDEAIALYN
+1394 DKGEVDEAIALYN
-1408 QSLEINERI
+1408 QSLEITERIGNVQTKAATLHQLAGIYANKGEVDKAITLYNQALEINERIENVRGKADALHNLANVSANKGEVEQAITLYNQALEINERIENVQGKAATLHQLAGIYANKGEVEQAIALFNQSLEIKERI
-1417 EDVQGKAATL
+1417 EDVQGKAATFHQL
-1427 RQMGRI
+1427 GIVYNNKGEVDEAIALFNQSLEIFERIGNVQGKAATLNCLAGIYANKGEVEQAIALFNQSLEIKERIGDVQGKAVTLHNLGYIYAHKEEEKQAIALFNQSLEIFERIGDVQGKAVTLHELARIYANNGEVEQAITLYNQSLEIFERIGDVQGKAATLHQLAGIYADNGEVEQAIALYNQSLEIFERIGYVQGKAVTLNNLGMI
-1433 YANKGEVDQA
+1433 YANKGEVDEA
-1443 IRLYNQSLEI
+1443 IALFNQSLEI
-1453 SQRIG
+1453 KERIG
-1458 NVQDKAMTLWWLGDL
+1458 NVKGKAMTLWWLGHL

-1510 RVMRN
+1510 RIMGN

>member
-1 VQTIRIQLREST
+1 MQTIRIQLREST

-22 LPQQKHYESRRLKL
+22 LPENNHYELRRLKL
-36 LEIADL
+36 AEIADFL
-42 LNQGER
+42 KQGER
-48 DYYKLLPNLPG
+48 DYYKLLPNLAG

-73 WLSRGI
+73 WLNRGI

-92 TDKQLAHL
+92 SDKKLAHL

-118 VVLPLRW
+118 VVLPVRW
-125 IEKETEEFSVEA
+125 IEKETEEFSVEP

-147 DPEDVEPKLEFEQEE
+147 DPEDVQPKLEFEQEE
-162 ARILADTRDFAV
+162 ARILADTRDFNL

-206 ASITSEAPY
+206 ASIKDEAPY
-215 TPYFI
+215 TPHFI
-220 TETEIGERHETTAA
+220 TETEIGDRHETTAA

-302 AAGYELAQA
+302 AAGYQLAEA

-340 ALVDVLGD
+340 ALVEVWGDV
-348 LPPSAPEPAY
+348 PPSAPEPAY

-460 RLTKFFTEGLNSK
+460 RLTKFFTEGLNTK
-473 EQRFAF
+473 EQRFVF
-479 VLDDFEANFEL
+479 VLDDFEANLEL
-490 RNGVSV
+490 RNGVYV

-506 ALLKAIQN
+506 ALLKAMQN

-527 DFTLSELNHRL
+527 NFTLSELNHRL
-538 YREPLGALAGADLI
+538 YREPLGALCGADLI

-570 LPERAKKAADGN
+570 LPERAKQAADGN

-617 KEFREDILAEELL
+617 KEFREDILAQELL

-643 LLVYELPVPLAAI
+643 LLVYELPVPQAAI
-656 SPICEDISSWE
+656 DPICEDISSWE
-667 SHKQRAEILGL
+667 SHIQRAEILGL
-678 LEVTLTNNTERLY
+678 LEVTLTNNQERLY

-712 KQAAQILYR
+712 KQAAQILDR

-743 LGKDEGIAAET
+743 LGKDGEIAAKIAFST
-754 ASSLAKDLLNKGRF
+754 AHNWKNQSRF
-768 REGIHL
+768 RESVQL
-774 CKSTLEITKNHSVL
+774 CKSTLELTKDYRVL
-788 KEIAYCEHQMGEV
+788 HAIARSQAELGEV
-801 DRALNYY
+801 
-808 EQALNLCPAEDEQ
+808 EQAQQYYQQALEFCLQTDETEKAGIIHNLA
-821 ELASIYLNFGML
+821 G
-833 KSQKGDVD
+833 
-841 EAFALYNQ
+841 
-849 SLEIFE
+849 
-855 RTGNVQGKA
+855 
-864 ETLYYLGN
+864 
-872 IYANKGDVD
+872 
-881 KAITLFNQSLE
+881 
-892 INERIEGVQGKAA
+892 
-905 TLKCLGNIYASKGEV
+905 
-920 NQAIALLNQS
+920 
-930 LETFERIE
+930 
-938 DVQNKAATLQC
+938 
-949 LGNIYANKGEVNQAI
+949 IYANKGEV
-964 ALYNQSWETFERIGD
+964 D
-979 VQGKAATLNCLGN
+979 K
-992 IYANKGEVNQAIALL
+992 
-1007 NQSWETFE
+1007 
-1015 RLGNVQGKAATLN
+1015 
-1028 CLGNIYANKGEVNQA
+1028 
-1043 IALYNQSLEIN
+1043 
-1054 ERLENVQGKA
+1054 
-1064 ATLNCLGNI
+1064 
-1073 YANKGEVN
+1073 
-1081 QAIALYNQSLEIN
+1081 
-1094 ERLENVQGKA
+1094 
-1104 ATLQCL
+1104 
-1110 GNIYANKG
+1110 
-1118 EVNQAIALYNQSL
+1118 AIALYNQSL

-1136 IGDVQGKAATLFQL
+1136 IGNVQGKAATLHQL
-1150 EMIYAN
+1150 AILHAN

-1161 EIIALFN
+1161 E
-1168 QSLEINERTG
+1168 
-1178 NIQGKAAT
+1178 
-1186 LFQLGMIY
+1186 
-1194 ANKGEVNQ
+1194 
-1202 AIALYNQSLEIN
+1202 AIALYNQSLEIKQ
-1214 ERLENV
+1214 RIGNV
-1220 QGKAATLQCLGNIY
+1220 QGQAATLHCLAVLYADKGEVDEAITLYNQSLEIKQRIGDVQGQAATLQCLGN
-1234 ANKGEVNQAIA
+1234 
-1245 LYNQSLETF
+1245 
-1254 ERIGDVQG
+1254 
-1262 KAATLQ
+1262 
-1268 CLGNIYANKG
+1268 
-1278 EVDQAIAL
+1278 
-1286 YNQSLETFERI
+1286 
-1297 GNLQGKAATLF
+1297 
-1308 QLEMI
+1308 
-1313 YANKGEVDEIIALFN
+1313 
-1328 QSLEINERTG
+1328 
-1338 NIQGKAATLFQLGMI
+1338 
-1353 YAKKGEVNQAI
+1353 
-1364 ALYNQSL
+1364 
-1371 EITQCI
+1371 
-1377 GDVQGKAV
+1377 
-1385 TLYRLGIIY
+1385 IY

-1408 QSLEINERI
+1408 QSLEINECI
-1417 EDVQGKAATL
+1417 GNVQGKATTL
-1427 RQMGRI
+1427 HELGHI
-1433 YANKGEVDQA
+1433 YASHGKVDEA
-1443 IRLYNQSLEI
+1443 ITLYNQSLEI
-1453 SQRIG
+1453 FERIGYVKSQADALHNLANMYAKKGEVEEAIALYNQSLEITQRIGNLQGKAATLYCLGHIYAKKGEIEEAIAFYNQSLEIDKRIG
-1458 NVQDKAMTLWWLGDL
+1458 NVQGIAGTLHELGIL
-1473 AEQQGEYTKA
+1473 YAKKGEV
-1483 ISYLQP
+1483 
-1489 ALEILQRLKSPD
+1489 D
-1501 AESVSASLD
+1501 
-1510 RVMRN
+1510 
-1515 S
+1515 

>member
-1 VQTIRIQLREST
+1 MQTIRIQLREST

-22 LPQQKHYESRRLKL
+22 LPQIKHYESRRLKL
-36 LEIADL
+36 AEIADL
-42 LNQGER
+42 LKQGER
-48 DYYKLLPNLPG
+48 DYYRLLPNLPG
-59 IGQQLFFWLDGDGR
+59 IGKQLFFWLDGDGR

-92 TDKQLAHL
+92 TEQKLAHL
-100 PWEVLHDGEDFLV
+100 PWEVLHDGQDFLV

-125 IEKETEEFSVEA
+125 IEKETEPFSVEA

-147 DPEDVEPKLEFEQEE
+147 DPEDVQPKLEFEQEE

-302 AAGYELAQA
+302 AAGYQLAEA

-318 LFKQKVRDWHLLR
+318 LFKQNVRDWHLLR

-348 LPPSAPEPAY
+348 VPPSAPEPAY
-358 EQFLDPDTQQ
+358 QQFLDPDTQL

-434 LLKTLAEQCTSE
+434 LLKTLAEQCTLE
-446 RGHEILNGKLPLMQ
+446 RGHEILNSKLPLMQ
-460 RLTKFFTEGLNSK
+460 RLTKFFTEGLNTEK
-473 EQRFAF
+473 QRFAF
-479 VLDDFEANFEL
+479 VLDDFEANLEL
-490 RNGVSV
+490 RNGVYV

-506 ALLKAIQN
+506 ALLKAMQN

-527 DFTLSELNHRL
+527 NFTLSELNHRL
-538 YREPLGALAGADLI
+538 YREPLGALGGADLI

-570 LPERAKKAADGN
+570 LPERAKQAADGN

-588 LDKILQNSPK
+588 LDQILQNSPK

-617 KEFREDILAEELL
+617 KEFREDILAQELL
-630 KQQTPALRQMLGK
+630 KQQTPGLRQMLGK

-667 SHKQRAEILGL
+667 SHIQRAEILGL

-698 PLLFPENPKGEELY
+698 PLLEFPENPKGEELY

-721 LWWEEAE
+721 LWWEGAK
-728 TATEAQKLEIHRLAL
+728 TATEAQKLVEIHRLGL
-743 LGKDEGIAAET
+743 LGKDGKIAAKI
-754 ASSLAKDLLNKGRF
+754 ASSLANRLLHQSRF
-768 REGIHL
+768 REAIHL
-774 CKSTLEITKNHSVL
+774 CKLTLEITKNHSVL
-788 KEIAYCEHQMGEV
+788 KEMAYCEHQMGEV
-801 DRALNYY
+801 DQALNYY
-808 EQALNLCPAEDEQ
+808 QQALNLCPAEDERG
-821 ELASIYLNFGML
+821 LGSIYH
-833 KSQKGDVD
+833 
-841 EAFALYNQ
+841 
-849 SLEIFE
+849 
-855 RTGNVQGKA
+855 
-864 ETLYYLGN
+864 YLG
-872 IYANKGDVD
+872 I
-881 KAITLFNQSLE
+881 L
-892 INERIEGVQGKAA
+892 KAA
-905 TLKCLGNIYASKGEV
+905 KGEV
-920 NQAIALLNQS
+920 D
-930 LETFERIE
+930 E
-938 DVQNKAATLQC
+938 
-949 LGNIYANKGEVNQAI
+949 
-964 ALYNQSWETFERIGD
+964 
-979 VQGKAATLNCLGN
+979 
-992 IYANKGEVNQAIALL
+992 
-1007 NQSWETFE
+1007 
-1015 RLGNVQGKAATLN
+1015 
-1028 CLGNIYANKGEVNQA
+1028 
-1043 IALYNQSLEIN
+1043 
-1054 ERLENVQGKA
+1054 
-1064 ATLNCLGNI
+1064 
-1073 YANKGEVN
+1073 
-1081 QAIALYNQSLEIN
+1081 
-1094 ERLENVQGKA
+1094 
-1104 ATLQCL
+1104 
-1110 GNIYANKG
+1110 
-1118 EVNQAIALYNQSL
+1118 AIALYNQSL

-1136 IGDVQGKAATLFQL
+1136 IGDVQTKPSTLHQL
-1150 EMIYAN
+1150 AM
-1156 KGEVD
+1156 
-1161 EIIALFN
+1161 
-1168 QSLEINERTG
+1168 
-1178 NIQGKAAT
+1178 
-1186 LFQLGMIY
+1186 
-1194 ANKGEVNQ
+1194 
-1202 AIALYNQSLEIN
+1202 
-1214 ERLENV
+1214 
-1220 QGKAATLQCLGNIY
+1220 
-1234 ANKGEVNQAIA
+1234 
-1245 LYNQSLETF
+1245 
-1254 ERIGDVQG
+1254 
-1262 KAATLQ
+1262 
-1268 CLGNIYANKG
+1268 
-1278 EVDQAIAL
+1278 
-1286 YNQSLETFERI
+1286 
-1297 GNLQGKAATLF
+1297 
-1308 QLEMI
+1308 
-1313 YANKGEVDEIIALFN
+1313 
-1328 QSLEINERTG
+1328 
-1338 NIQGKAATLFQLGMI
+1338 
-1353 YAKKGEVNQAI
+1353 
-1364 ALYNQSL
+1364 
-1371 EITQCI
+1371 
-1377 GDVQGKAV
+1377 
-1385 TLYRLGIIY
+1385 IY

-1408 QSLEINERI
+1408 QSLEINECTGNVKGI
-1417 EDVQGKAATL
+1417 AATLHCLGHIYANKGEMDQATALFNQSLEINECIGGNVQGKAATL
-1427 RQMGRI
+1427 HQLAMIYANKGEMDQATALFNQSLEVFELIGDVQGKATMLNQLAGIYAKKGEVDEAIALLNQSLEINERIGNVQGKAVALHNLGMMYTNKGEVDEAIALYNQSLEIKQSIGNIKGIAATLHQLAMIYANKGEVDEAIALFNQSLEVFERIGDAYWKGLTLHNMASIYAMKGEVDEAIALFYESLELFERIGNVQCKATTLHELGMIYADKGEVEPAIALLNQSLEVFEPIGNLQSKAAILHQLGHIYAKKREIDEAIAFFNQSLEIKERIGDVQTKAATLQSLGVLYANKGEIYANKGEVDEAIALYNQSLEIFERIGNVQGKAATLNNLGYI

-1443 IRLYNQSLEI
+1443 IALYNQSLEI
-1453 SQRIG
+1453 TERIG
-1458 NVQDKAMTLWWLGDL
+1458 DVK
-1473 AEQQGEYTKA
+1473 TKA
-1483 ISYLQP
+1483 ATLHQ
-1489 ALEILQRLKSPD
+1489 LGILYANKGEVD
-1501 AESVSASLD
+1501 
-1510 RVMRN
+1510 
-1515 S
+1515 

>member
-1 VQTIRIQLREST
+1 MQTIRIQLREST
-13 QETVELRYW
+13 QEIVELRYW
-22 LPQQKHYESRRLKL
+22 LPQKNHYESRRLNL
-36 LEIADL
+36 AEIANFL
-42 LNQGER
+42 KQGER
-48 DYYKLLPNLPG
+48 DYYKLLPNLPR

-92 TDKQLAHL
+92 TDKKLAHL

-125 IEKETEEFSVEA
+125 IEKETAGFAVET

-206 ASITSEAPY
+206 ASISPAEAEKNPTPNPSPQARRGVGLERN
-215 TPYFI
+215 TPYFV

-302 AAGYELAQA
+302 AAGYQLAEA

-318 LFKQKVRDWHLLR
+318 LFKQNVRDWHLLR

-340 ALVDVLGD
+340 ALVDLLGD

-384 QRCLKAIRTSLGVL
+384 QRCLKAIPTHLGVL
-398 IHGLGGV
+398 IHGLGGM

-460 RLTKFFTEGLNSK
+460 RLTKFFTEGLNTK

-479 VLDDFEANFEL
+479 VLDDFEANFDL
-490 RNGVSV
+490 RNGVYV

-527 DFTLSELNHRL
+527 NFTLSELNHRL
-538 YREPLGALAGADLI
+538 YREPLGALGGADLI
-552 KKYNRLDSF
+552 KKYNRLNSF
-561 NGSWQFQPD
+561 NGTLGIDAELQK
-570 LPERAKKAADGN
+570 LAKKAADGN

-588 LDKILQNSPK
+588 LDKILQNSQNPTPPTAPLPA
-598 SPSAER
+598 SEEGYMR

-609 LQKMADKE
+609 LQKMAEKE

-643 LLVYELPVPLAAI
+643 LLVYELPVPQAAI

-667 SHKQRAEILGL
+667 SHIQRAEILGL
-678 LEVTLTNNTERLY
+678 LEVTLTNNGEKLY

-698 PLLFPENPKGEELY
+698 PLLENPTPQAGRGTGMNEQGLY

-728 TATEAQKLEIHRLAL
+728 SSTEAQKLEIHRLAL
-743 LGKDEGIAAET
+743 LGKDGEIAAKI
-754 ASSLAKDLLNKGRF
+754 ASSLAENLRNQSRF
-768 REGIHL
+768 REAIHL
-774 CKSTLEITKNHSVL
+774 CKSTLEITKNYSVL
-788 KEIAYCEHQMGEV
+788 KEIAFCEHQMGEV

-808 EQALNLCPAEDEQ
+808 QEALNICPAEDEA
-821 ELASIYLNFGML
+821 ELASIYHHFGML
-833 KSQKGDVD
+833 KAD
-841 EAFALYNQ
+841 
-849 SLEIFE
+849 
-855 RTGNVQGKA
+855 
-864 ETLYYLGN
+864 
-872 IYANKGDVD
+872 
-881 KAITLFNQSLE
+881 
-892 INERIEGVQGKAA
+892 
-905 TLKCLGNIYASKGEV
+905 KGEV
-920 NQAIALLNQS
+920 D
-930 LETFERIE
+930 E
-938 DVQNKAATLQC
+938 
-949 LGNIYANKGEVNQAI
+949 
-964 ALYNQSWETFERIGD
+964 
-979 VQGKAATLNCLGN
+979 
-992 IYANKGEVNQAIALL
+992 
-1007 NQSWETFE
+1007 
-1015 RLGNVQGKAATLN
+1015 
-1028 CLGNIYANKGEVNQA
+1028 A
-1043 IALYNQSLEIN
+1043 IALYNQSLEI
-1054 ERLENVQGKA
+1054 K
-1064 ATLNCLGNI
+1064 
-1073 YANKGEVN
+1073 
-1081 QAIALYNQSLEIN
+1081 
-1094 ERLENVQGKA
+1094 
-1104 ATLQCL
+1104 
-1110 GNIYANKG
+1110 
-1118 EVNQAIALYNQSL
+1118 
-1131 EINER
+1131 ER
-1136 IGDVQGKAATLFQL
+1136 IGDVQSKGGTLH
-1150 EMIYAN
+1150 
-1156 KGEVD
+1156 
-1161 EIIALFN
+1161 
-1168 QSLEINERTG
+1168 
-1178 NIQGKAAT
+1178 
-1186 LFQLGMIY
+1186 QLGI
-1194 ANKGEVNQ
+1194 
-1202 AIALYNQSLEIN
+1202 L
-1214 ERLENV
+1214 
-1220 QGKAATLQCLGNIY
+1220 
-1234 ANKGEVNQAIA
+1234 
-1245 LYNQSLETF
+1245 
-1254 ERIGDVQG
+1254 
-1262 KAATLQ
+1262 
-1268 CLGNIYANKG
+1268 
-1278 EVDQAIAL
+1278 
-1286 YNQSLETFERI
+1286 
-1297 GNLQGKAATLF
+1297 
-1308 QLEMI
+1308 
-1313 YANKGEVDEIIALFN
+1313 
-1328 QSLEINERTG
+1328 
-1338 NIQGKAATLFQLGMI
+1338 
-1353 YAKKGEVNQAI
+1353 
-1364 ALYNQSL
+1364 
-1371 EITQCI
+1371 
-1377 GDVQGKAV
+1377 
-1385 TLYRLGIIY
+1385 Y

-1408 QSLEINERI
+1408 QSLEIKERI
-1417 EDVQGKAATL
+1417 GDVQGKAATL
-1427 RQMGRI
+1427 HCLAGIYADKGNVNQAIALYSQVLEIDEQIGNVQGKAATLHCLGI
-1433 YANKGEVDQA
+1433 LYANKGEVDEA
-1443 IRLYNQSLEI
+1443 IALYNQSLEI
-1453 SQRIG
+1453 TERIG
-1458 NVQDKAMTLWWLGDL
+1458 NVKGKAATLHQLGILHVNKGEVDEAIVLYNQCLEVFERIGDAYWKALTLHNIAGIYVTKGEVDQAIALYNQSLEITQRIGYVQIKAATLLCLGMLHAKKGEVDKATALFNQSLEITQRIRDVQTQANTLRWLGHL

-1489 ALEILQRLKSPD
+1489 ALEIFQRLKSPH
-1501 AESVSASLD
+1501 AERVSASLD
-1510 RVMRN
+1510 RVIRN
-1515 S
+1515 GLRPATLT

>member
-1 VQTIRIQLREST
+1 MQTIRIQLREST

-22 LPQQKHYESRRLKL
+22 LPQINHYESRRLKL
-36 LEIADL
+36 AEIADL
-42 LNQGER
+42 LKQGER

-59 IGQQLFFWLDGDGR
+59 IGRQLFFWLDGDGR

-92 TDKQLAHL
+92 TDKKLAHL

-125 IEKETEEFSVEA
+125 IEKETEGFSVEA

-147 DPEDVEPKLEFEQEE
+147 DPENLEPKLDFEQEE

-206 ASITSEAPY
+206 ASITPPEVEKNPTPNPSPQARRGAGLEAN
-215 TPYFI
+215 TPYFV

-255 GQAPDKGAV
+255 GQAADKGAV
-264 PSMAEALIAQGARA
+264 PSMAEALIEQGAIA

-302 AAGYELAQA
+302 AAGYQLAEA

-318 LFKQKVRDWHLLR
+318 LFKQKVGDWHLLR

-340 ALVDVLGD
+340 ALVEVVGD

-384 QRCLKAIRTSLGVL
+384 QRCLKEIRTSLGVL

-460 RLTKFFTEGLNSK
+460 RLTKFFTEGLNTK

-479 VLDDFEANFEL
+479 VLDDFEANLDL
-490 RNGVSV
+490 RNGVYV

-506 ALLKAIQN
+506 ALLKAMQN

-538 YREPLGALAGADLI
+538 YREPLGALGGADLI

-570 LPERAKKAADGN
+570 LPERAKQAADGN

-588 LDKILQNSPK
+588 LDKILQNSQN
-598 SPSAER
+598 SPEAER

-609 LQKMADKE
+609 LQKMLDRV
-617 KEFREDILAEELL
+617 KEFREDILAQELL

-656 SPICEDISSWE
+656 DPICEDISSWE
-667 SHKQRAEILGL
+667 SHIQRAEILGL

-698 PLLFPENPKGEELY
+698 PLLEFPENPKGEELY

-721 LWWEEAE
+721 LWWEKAE
-728 TATEAQKLEIHRLAL
+728 IYTEIQGLEIHRLAL
-743 LGKDEGIAAET
+743 LGKDEKIAANI
-754 ASSLAKDLLNKGRF
+754 ASSLAGHLLNQSRF
-768 REGIHL
+768 RESVQL
-774 CKSTLEITKNHSVL
+774 CQSTLELTPDYRVL
-788 KEIAYCEHQMGEV
+788 NQIARSQAELGEV
-801 DRALNYY
+801 
-808 EQALNLCPAEDEQ
+808 EQAQQYFQQALEFCLETDETQKAAIIHNLA
-821 ELASIYLNFGML
+821 G
-833 KSQKGDVD
+833 
-841 EAFALYNQ
+841 
-849 SLEIFE
+849 
-855 RTGNVQGKA
+855 
-864 ETLYYLGN
+864 
-872 IYANKGDVD
+872 IYANKGEVNE
-881 KAITLFNQSLE
+881 AMALFNQSLE
-892 INERIEGVQGKAA
+892 INERI
-905 TLKCLGNIYASKGEV
+905 
-920 NQAIALLNQS
+920 
-930 LETFERIE
+930 
-938 DVQNKAATLQC
+938 
-949 LGNIYANKGEVNQAI
+949 
-964 ALYNQSWETFERIGD
+964 
-979 VQGKAATLNCLGN
+979 
-992 IYANKGEVNQAIALL
+992 
-1007 NQSWETFE
+1007 
-1015 RLGNVQGKAATLN
+1015 GNVQGKAATLH
-1028 CLGNIYANKGEVNQA
+1028 CLGYIYANKGEVDKA
-1043 IALYNQSLEIN
+1043 IALYNQSLKI
-1054 ERLENVQGKA
+1054 
-1064 ATLNCLGNI
+1064 
-1073 YANKGEVN
+1073 
-1081 QAIALYNQSLEIN
+1081 SD
-1094 ERLENVQGKA
+1094 
-1104 ATLQCL
+1104 
-1110 GNIYANKG
+1110 
-1118 EVNQAIALYNQSL
+1118 
-1131 EINER
+1131 R
-1136 IGDVQGKAATLFQL
+1136 IGDVQNKATTLQKL
-1150 EMIYAN
+1150 GIIYAN

-1161 EIIALFN
+1161 EAMALFN
-1168 QSLEINERTG
+1168 QSLEIT
-1178 NIQGKAAT
+1178 
-1186 LFQLGMIY
+1186 
-1194 ANKGEVNQ
+1194 
-1202 AIALYNQSLEIN
+1202 
-1214 ERLENV
+1214 
-1220 QGKAATLQCLGNIY
+1220 
-1234 ANKGEVNQAIA
+1234 
-1245 LYNQSLETF
+1245 
-1254 ERIGDVQG
+1254 
-1262 KAATLQ
+1262 
-1268 CLGNIYANKG
+1268 
-1278 EVDQAIAL
+1278 
-1286 YNQSLETFERI
+1286 ERI
-1297 GNLQGKAATLF
+1297 GNVQTKTVMLH
-1308 QLEMI
+1308 QLGII
-1313 YANKGEVDEIIALFN
+1313 YANKGEVDEA
-1328 QSLEINERTG
+1328 
-1338 NIQGKAATLFQLGMI
+1338 M
-1353 YAKKGEVNQAI
+1353 

-1371 EITQCI
+1371 EITERI
-1377 GDVQGKAV
+1377 GNFQGKAA
-1385 TLYRLGIIY
+1385 TLDQLGILY
-1394 ADKGEVDEAIALYN
+1394 ANKGEVDEAIALYN
-1408 QSLEINERI
+1408 QSLEIFERI
-1417 EDVQGKAATL
+1417 GNVQGKAMTLHCLGILYANKGEVDEAIALYNQVLEIDERIGDVQGKAATL
-1427 RQMGRI
+1427 NNLGYIYANKGEMDEAIALYNQSLEINERTGNVQGKAATLHQLASI
-1433 YANKGEVDQA
+1433 YANKGEVDEA
-1443 IRLYNQSLEI
+1443 IALYNQSLEI
-1453 SQRIG
+1453 KERIG
-1458 NVQDKAMTLWWLGDL
+1458 DVQGKAITLWCLGHL

-1501 AESVSASLD
+1501 AEGVSASLD

>member
-22 LPQQKHYESRRLKL
+22 LPQKNHYESRRLKL
-36 LEIADL
+36 AEIANFL
-42 LNQGER
+42 KQGER

-59 IGQQLFFWLDGDGR
+59 IGKQLFFWLDGDGR

-79 ANCRGEGLVIAID
+79 ANCRAEGLVIAID
-92 TDKQLAHL
+92 TDKKLAHL

-125 IEKETEEFSVEA
+125 IEKETAGFAVEA

-147 DPEDVEPKLEFEQEE
+147 DPEDVQPKLEFEQEE
-162 ARILADTRDFAV
+162 AKILADTRDFAI

-188 KVWSRYFNDFDV
+188 KVWSRYLDEFDV

-206 ASITSEAPY
+206 ASITPAEAEKNPTPNPSPQARRGAGLEAN

-302 AAGYELAQA
+302 AAGYELAEA

-318 LFKQKVRDWHLLR
+318 LFKQNVRDWHLLR

-340 ALVDVLGD
+340 ALVDVVGD

-358 EQFLDPDTQQ
+358 QQFLDPDTQL

-460 RLTKFFTEGLNSK
+460 RLTKFFTEGLNTK

-479 VLDDFEANFEL
+479 VLDDFEANLEL
-490 RNGVSV
+490 RNGVYV

-506 ALLKAIQN
+506 ALLKAMQN

-527 DFTLSELNHRL
+527 NFTLAELNHRL
-538 YREPLGALAGADLI
+538 YREPLGALGGADLI

-588 LDKILQNSPK
+588 LDKILQNSQNPTPPTAPLPA
-598 SPSAER
+598 SEEGYMR

-617 KEFREDILAEELL
+617 KEFREDILAQELL
-630 KQQTPALRQMLGK
+630 KQQTPALRLMLGK

-667 SHKQRAEILGL
+667 SHIQRAEILGL

-698 PLLFPENPKGEELY
+698 PLLEFPENPKGEELY

-721 LWWEEAE
+721 LWCEGAGSIR
-728 TATEAQKLEIHRLAL
+728 EAQALEIHRLAL
-743 LGKDEGIAAET
+743 LGKDEGIAAKI
-754 ASSLAKDLLNKGRF
+754 ASSLVNGWLYQARY
-768 REGIHL
+768 REAIHL
-774 CKSTLEITKNHSVL
+774 CKSTLEIAKNHRVL
-788 KEIAYCEHQMGEV
+788 REIAHCEHQMGEV
-801 DRALNYY
+801 DQALNYY
-808 EQALNLCPAEDEQ
+808 QEALNLCPSEDEA
-821 ELASIYLNFGML
+821 ELALIYHHFGML
-833 KSQKGDVD
+833 K
-841 EAFALYNQ
+841 N
-849 SLEIFE
+849 
-855 RTGNVQGKA
+855 
-864 ETLYYLGN
+864 
-872 IYANKGDVD
+872 
-881 KAITLFNQSLE
+881 
-892 INERIEGVQGKAA
+892 
-905 TLKCLGNIYASKGEV
+905 
-920 NQAIALLNQS
+920 
-930 LETFERIE
+930 
-938 DVQNKAATLQC
+938 
-949 LGNIYANKGEVNQAI
+949 
-964 ALYNQSWETFERIGD
+964 
-979 VQGKAATLNCLGN
+979 
-992 IYANKGEVNQAIALL
+992 
-1007 NQSWETFE
+1007 
-1015 RLGNVQGKAATLN
+1015 
-1028 CLGNIYANKGEVNQA
+1028 
-1043 IALYNQSLEIN
+1043 
-1054 ERLENVQGKA
+1054 
-1064 ATLNCLGNI
+1064 
-1073 YANKGEVN
+1073 
-1081 QAIALYNQSLEIN
+1081 
-1094 ERLENVQGKA
+1094 
-1104 ATLQCL
+1104 
-1110 GNIYANKG
+1110 
-1118 EVNQAIALYNQSL
+1118 
-1131 EINER
+1131 
-1136 IGDVQGKAATLFQL
+1136 
-1150 EMIYAN
+1150 
-1156 KGEVD
+1156 
-1161 EIIALFN
+1161 
-1168 QSLEINERTG
+1168 
-1178 NIQGKAAT
+1178 
-1186 LFQLGMIY
+1186 
-1194 ANKGEVNQ
+1194 
-1202 AIALYNQSLEIN
+1202 
-1214 ERLENV
+1214 
-1220 QGKAATLQCLGNIY
+1220 
-1234 ANKGEVNQAIA
+1234 
-1245 LYNQSLETF
+1245 
-1254 ERIGDVQG
+1254 
-1262 KAATLQ
+1262 
-1268 CLGNIYANKG
+1268 
-1278 EVDQAIAL
+1278 
-1286 YNQSLETFERI
+1286 
-1297 GNLQGKAATLF
+1297 
-1308 QLEMI
+1308 
-1313 YANKGEVDEIIALFN
+1313 
-1328 QSLEINERTG
+1328 
-1338 NIQGKAATLFQLGMI
+1338 
-1353 YAKKGEVNQAI
+1353 
-1364 ALYNQSL
+1364 
-1371 EITQCI
+1371 
-1377 GDVQGKAV
+1377 
-1385 TLYRLGIIY
+1385 
-1394 ADKGEVDEAIALYN
+1394 DKGEVDEAIALYN
-1408 QSLEINERI
+1408 QSLEITERI
-1417 EDVQGKAATL
+1417 GDVQTKAATLNNLGILYANKGEVDEAIALYNQSLEIKERIGDVQGKAATL
-1427 RQMGRI
+1427 HQLGMIYANKGEVEQAIALYNQSLEINERIGNVQGKAATLNNLGYIYANKGKVDQAIALYNQSLEIKERIGNVQGKAATLHQLGIIYANKGEVEQAIALFNKSLEITQRIGDVQGKATTLHNLASI
-1433 YANKGEVDQA
+1433 YANKGEVDQAMALFNQCLEVFERIGDAYWKALTLHNLAGIYADKGEVDEAIVLFNQSLEINERIGNVQTKALTLNNLGYIYANKGEVEEAIALYNQSLEITERIGDVKTQAVTLHNLAGIYANKGEVDEAIALFNQSLEISERIGDVQTKAATLKQLGILYANKGEVDEAIALYNKSLEINERIGNVQGKAATLPCLGMIYADKGDVDEAIALYNKSLEINERIGNVQGKAATLHNLASIYANKGEVNQA

-1453 SQRIG
+1453 SERIG
-1458 NVQDKAMTLWWLGDL
+1458 YVKTKAATLHKLGILYADKGEVNQAIALFNQSLEISERIGDVPRKTITLANL
-1473 AEQQGEYTKA
+1473 ACLYAKQGEVEQAT
-1483 ISYLQP
+1483 
-1489 ALEILQRLKSPD
+1489 ALLTSIINLRK
-1501 AESVSASLD
+1501 
-1510 RVMRN
+1510 
-1515 S
+1515 

>member
-1 VQTIRIQLREST
+1 MQTIRIQLREST

-22 LPQQKHYESRRLKL
+22 LPQIKHYESRRLKL
-36 LEIADL
+36 AEIADFL
-42 LNQGER
+42 KQGER

-73 WLSRGI
+73 WLSRAI

-92 TDKQLAHL
+92 TEQKLAHL

-125 IEKETEEFSVEA
+125 IEKETAGFAVEP

-147 DPEDVEPKLEFEQEE
+147 DPEDVQPKLEFEQEE

-188 KVWSRYFNDFDV
+188 KVWSRYLHDFDV

-206 ASITSEAPY
+206 ASIKDEAPY
-215 TPYFI
+215 TPYFL

-302 AAGYELAQA
+302 AAGYQLAEA

-318 LFKQKVRDWHLLR
+318 LFKQNVRDWHLLR
-331 LYVQGECPG
+331 LYIQGECPG
-340 ALVDVLGD
+340 ALVEVLGD
-348 LPPSAPEPAY
+348 IPPSAPEPAY
-358 EQFLDPDTQQ
+358 QQFLDPDTQL

-384 QRCLKAIRTSLGVL
+384 QRCLKEIRTSLGVL

-434 LLKTLAEQCTSE
+434 LLKSLAEQCTSE

-460 RLTKFFTEGLNSK
+460 RLTKFFTEGLNTK

-479 VLDDFEANFEL
+479 VLDDFEANLDL
-490 RNGVSV
+490 RNGVYV
-496 LQPQVVDVLL
+496 LQPQVVDVLV
-506 ALLKAIQN
+506 ALLKAMQN

-527 DFTLSELNHRL
+527 NFTLSELNHRL
-538 YREPLGALAGADLI
+538 CREHLGALAGADLI

-598 SPSAER
+598 LPEAER

-609 LQKMADKE
+609 LQKMADAEE
-617 KEFREDILAEELL
+617 KFREDILAQVLL
-630 KQQTPALRQMLGK
+630 KQQTPALRKMLGK

-656 SPICEDISSWE
+656 EPICEDISSWE

-698 PLLFPENPKGEELY
+698 PLLEFPENPKGEELY

-721 LWWEEAE
+721 LWWEAK
-728 TATEAQKLEIHRLAL
+728 TATEAQSLEIHRLAL
-743 LGKDEGIAAET
+743 LGKDEGIAGKI
-754 ASSLAKDLLNKGRF
+754 ASSLAIYLRNQHRF
-768 REGIHL
+768 REAIHL

-788 KEIAYCEHQMGEV
+788 REIAYCEHQIGEV
-801 DRALNYY
+801 NRALNYY
-808 EQALNLCPAEDEQ
+808 EQALNLCPAEDER
-821 ELASIYLNFGML
+821 ELALIYHHFGIL
-833 KSQKGDVD
+833 KANKGEVD
-841 EAFALYNQ
+841 QAIALYNQ
-849 SLEIFE
+849 SLEI
-855 RTGNVQGKA
+855 
-864 ETLYYLGN
+864 
-872 IYANKGDVD
+872 D
-881 KAITLFNQSLE
+881 
-892 INERIEGVQGKAA
+892 
-905 TLKCLGNIYASKGEV
+905 
-920 NQAIALLNQS
+920 
-930 LETFERIE
+930 
-938 DVQNKAATLQC
+938 
-949 LGNIYANKGEVNQAI
+949 
-964 ALYNQSWETFERIGD
+964 ERIGD
-979 VQGKAATLNCLGN
+979 VQGKAATLHSLG
-992 IYANKGEVNQAIALL
+992 I
-1007 NQSWETFE
+1007 
-1015 RLGNVQGKAATLN
+1015 
-1028 CLGNIYANKGEVNQA
+1028 
-1043 IALYNQSLEIN
+1043 
-1054 ERLENVQGKA
+1054 
-1064 ATLNCLGNI
+1064 
-1073 YANKGEVN
+1073 
-1081 QAIALYNQSLEIN
+1081 
-1094 ERLENVQGKA
+1094 
-1104 ATLQCL
+1104 
-1110 GNIYANKG
+1110 
-1118 EVNQAIALYNQSL
+1118 
-1131 EINER
+1131 
-1136 IGDVQGKAATLFQL
+1136 
-1150 EMIYAN
+1150 
-1156 KGEVD
+1156 
-1161 EIIALFN
+1161 
-1168 QSLEINERTG
+1168 
-1178 NIQGKAAT
+1178 
-1186 LFQLGMIY
+1186 
-1194 ANKGEVNQ
+1194 
-1202 AIALYNQSLEIN
+1202 
-1214 ERLENV
+1214 
-1220 QGKAATLQCLGNIY
+1220 
-1234 ANKGEVNQAIA
+1234 
-1245 LYNQSLETF
+1245 
-1254 ERIGDVQG
+1254 
-1262 KAATLQ
+1262 
-1268 CLGNIYANKG
+1268 IYANKG

-1286 YNQSLETFERI
+1286 YNQSLEITQRI
-1297 GNLQGKAATLF
+1297 GNAQGKAATLHS
-1308 QLEMI
+1308 LGII
-1313 YANKGEVDEIIALFN
+1313 YDNRGEVD
-1328 QSLEINERTG
+1328 
-1338 NIQGKAATLFQLGMI
+1338 
-1353 YAKKGEVNQAI
+1353 QAI

-1371 EITQCI
+1371 EITQRI

-1385 TLYRLGIIY
+1385 TLHQLGIIY
-1394 ADKGEVDEAIALYN
+1394 AKKGEVEEAIALYNESLEINERIGNVRGKAATLHSLGIIYANKGEVDQAIALFNQSLELKEGLGDVQGKAATLHELAGIYANKGEVDQAIALYNQSLEIEERIGNVQGKAAILHSLGIIYAKKGEVEEAIALYNESLEIFERIGNVQAKAATLQQLAVIYANKGEVEEVRSLLNQFLELNERIGDVQSKAKTLECLGMIYAIKGKVDEAITLYNESLEINERIGNVQTKAATLHQLAIFHTNKGEVDEAIALFN

-1427 RQMGRI
+1427 HCLANI

-1443 IRLYNQSLEI
+1443 IALFNQSLEINERIEDVQGKAATLYQLGRIQANKGEVDEAIALFNQSLEI
-1453 SQRIG
+1453 SDRINDVQGKAATLHQQGILYANKGEVDKAIALFNQSLEITERIG
-1458 NVQDKAMTLWWLGDL
+1458 DVQ
-1473 AEQQGEYTKA
+1473 TKA
-1483 ISYLQP
+1483 ATLHQ
-1489 ALEILQRLKSPD
+1489 LGILYANKGEVD
-1501 AESVSASLD
+1501 
-1510 RVMRN
+1510 
-1515 S
+1515 

>member
-1 VQTIRIQLREST
+1 MQTIRIQLREST

-22 LPQQKHYESRRLKL
+22 LPENNYYESRRLKL
-36 LEIADL
+36 AEIADFL
-42 LNQGER
+42 KQGER

-79 ANCRGEGLVIAID
+79 ADCRSEEMVIAID
-92 TDKQLAHL
+92 TDKKLTHL

-125 IEKETEEFSVEA
+125 IEKETEPFSVEP

-206 ASITSEAPY
+206 ASIQDEAPY

-220 TETEIGERHETTAA
+220 TETEIGDRHQTTAA

-302 AAGYELAQA
+302 AAGYQLAQA

-340 ALVDVLGD
+340 ALVEVLGD
-348 LPPSAPEPAY
+348 VPPSAPEPAY
-358 EQFLDPDTQQ
+358 EQFLDPDTQL

-460 RLTKFFTEGLNSK
+460 RLTKFFTEGLNTK

-479 VLDDFEANFEL
+479 VLDDFEANLEL
-490 RNGVSV
+490 RNGVYV

-506 ALLKAIQN
+506 ALLKAMQN

-527 DFTLSELNHRL
+527 NFTLSELNHRL
-538 YREPLGALAGADLI
+538 YREPLGALGGADLI

-598 SPSAER
+598 SPEAER

-617 KEFREDILAEELL
+617 KEFREDILAQVLL

-643 LLVYELPVPLAAI
+643 LLVYELPVPQAAI
-656 SPICEDISSWE
+656 DPICEDISSWE
-667 SHKQRAEILGL
+667 SHIQRAEILGL

-712 KQAAQILYR
+712 KQAAQILYC
-721 LWWEEAE
+721 LWWEAE
-728 TATEAQKLEIHRLAL
+728 SSTEAQKLEEIHRLAL
-743 LGKDEGIAAET
+743 LGKDE
-754 ASSLAKDLLNKGRF
+754 
-768 REGIHL
+768 
-774 CKSTLEITKNHSVL
+774 
-788 KEIAYCEHQMGEV
+788 
-801 DRALNYY
+801 
-808 EQALNLCPAEDEQ
+808 
-821 ELASIYLNFGML
+821 
-833 KSQKGDVD
+833 
-841 EAFALYNQ
+841 
-849 SLEIFE
+849 
-855 RTGNVQGKA
+855 
-864 ETLYYLGN
+864 
-872 IYANKGDVD
+872 
-881 KAITLFNQSLE
+881 
-892 INERIEGVQGKAA
+892 
-905 TLKCLGNIYASKGEV
+905 
-920 NQAIALLNQS
+920 
-930 LETFERIE
+930 
-938 DVQNKAATLQC
+938 
-949 LGNIYANKGEVNQAI
+949 
-964 ALYNQSWETFERIGD
+964 
-979 VQGKAATLNCLGN
+979 
-992 IYANKGEVNQAIALL
+992 
-1007 NQSWETFE
+1007 
-1015 RLGNVQGKAATLN
+1015 
-1028 CLGNIYANKGEVNQA
+1028 
-1043 IALYNQSLEIN
+1043 
-1054 ERLENVQGKA
+1054 
-1064 ATLNCLGNI
+1064 
-1073 YANKGEVN
+1073 
-1081 QAIALYNQSLEIN
+1081 
-1094 ERLENVQGKA
+1094 
-1104 ATLQCL
+1104 
-1110 GNIYANKG
+1110 
-1118 EVNQAIALYNQSL
+1118 
-1131 EINER
+1131 
-1136 IGDVQGKAATLFQL
+1136 
-1150 EMIYAN
+1150 
-1156 KGEVD
+1156 
-1161 EIIALFN
+1161 
-1168 QSLEINERTG
+1168 
-1178 NIQGKAAT
+1178 
-1186 LFQLGMIY
+1186 
-1194 ANKGEVNQ
+1194 
-1202 AIALYNQSLEIN
+1202 
-1214 ERLENV
+1214 
-1220 QGKAATLQCLGNIY
+1220 
-1234 ANKGEVNQAIA
+1234 
-1245 LYNQSLETF
+1245 
-1254 ERIGDVQG
+1254 
-1262 KAATLQ
+1262 
-1268 CLGNIYANKG
+1268 
-1278 EVDQAIAL
+1278 
-1286 YNQSLETFERI
+1286 
-1297 GNLQGKAATLF
+1297 
-1308 QLEMI
+1308 
-1313 YANKGEVDEIIALFN
+1313 
-1328 QSLEINERTG
+1328 
-1338 NIQGKAATLFQLGMI
+1338 
-1353 YAKKGEVNQAI
+1353 
-1364 ALYNQSL
+1364 
-1371 EITQCI
+1371 
-1377 GDVQGKAV
+1377 
-1385 TLYRLGIIY
+1385 
-1394 ADKGEVDEAIALYN
+1394 
-1408 QSLEINERI
+1408 
-1417 EDVQGKAATL
+1417 
-1427 RQMGRI
+1427 
-1433 YANKGEVDQA
+1433 
-1443 IRLYNQSLEI
+1443 
-1453 SQRIG
+1453 
-1458 NVQDKAMTLWWLGDL
+1458 
-1473 AEQQGEYTKA
+1473 
-1483 ISYLQP
+1483 
-1489 ALEILQRLKSPD
+1489 
-1501 AESVSASLD
+1501 
-1510 RVMRN
+1510 
-1515 S
+1515 

>member
-1 VQTIRIQLREST
+1 MQTIRIQLREST

-22 LPQQKHYESRRLKL
+22 LPQIKHYESRRLNL
-36 LEIADL
+36 AEIADL
-42 LNQGER
+42 LKQGER

-59 IGQQLFFWLDGDGR
+59 IGKQLFFWLDGDGR

-92 TDKQLAHL
+92 TDKKLAHL

-125 IEKETEEFSVEA
+125 IEKETEVFSVEA

-147 DPEDVEPKLEFEQEE
+147 DPEDVQPKLEFEQEE

-206 ASITSEAPY
+206 ASIKDEAPY

-220 TETEIGERHETTAA
+220 TETEIGQRHETTAA

-264 PSMAEALIAQGARA
+264 PSMAEALISQGARA

-302 AAGYELAQA
+302 AAGYQLAQA

-340 ALVDVLGD
+340 ALVDVVGD
-348 LPPSAPEPAY
+348 VPPSAPEPAY
-358 EQFLDPDTQQ
+358 QQFLDPDTQL

-460 RLTKFFTEGLNSK
+460 RLTKFFTEGLNTK
-473 EQRFAF
+473 EQRFVF
-479 VLDDFEANFEL
+479 VLDDFEANLDL
-490 RNGVSV
+490 RNGVYV

-506 ALLKAIQN
+506 ALLKAMQN

-527 DFTLSELNHRL
+527 KFTLPELNHRL
-538 YREPLGALAGADLI
+538 HPEPLAALAGADLI

-570 LPERAKKAADGN
+570 LPERAKQAADGN

-598 SPSAER
+598 SPEAER

-617 KEFREDILAEELL
+617 KEFREDILAQELL

-643 LLVYELPVPLAAI
+643 LLVYELPVPQAAI
-656 SPICEDISSWE
+656 YPICEDISSWE
-667 SHKQRAEILGL
+667 SHIQRAEILGL
-678 LEVTLTNNTERLY
+678 LEVTLTNNQERLY

-698 PLLFPENPKGEELY
+698 PLLEFPENPKGEELY

-721 LWWEEAE
+721 LWWEAKI
-728 TATEAQKLEIHRLAL
+728 ATEAQMLEIHRLAL
-743 LGKDEGIAAET
+743 LGKDEEIAANI
-754 ASSLAKDLLNKGRF
+754 ASSLADNWKNQSRF
-768 REGIHL
+768 REVVQL
-774 CKSTLEITKNHSVL
+774 CKFTLELIEDYRVL
-788 KEIAYCEHQMGEV
+788 HQIARSQKQLGEV
-801 DRALNYY
+801 
-808 EQALNLCPAEDEQ
+808 EQAQ
-821 ELASIYLNFGML
+821 QYY
-833 KSQKGDVD
+833 QQ
-841 EAFALYNQ
+841 ALEFC
-849 SLEIFE
+849 LEID
-855 RTGNVQGKA
+855 
-864 ETLYYLGN
+864 ET
-872 IYANKGDVD
+872 
-881 KAITLFNQSLE
+881 E
-892 INERIEGVQGKAA
+892 KAA
-905 TLKCLGNIYASKGEV
+905 
-920 NQAIALLNQS
+920 
-930 LETFERIE
+930 
-938 DVQNKAATLQC
+938 
-949 LGNIYANKGEVNQAI
+949 
-964 ALYNQSWETFERIGD
+964 
-979 VQGKAATLNCLGN
+979 
-992 IYANKGEVNQAIALL
+992 
-1007 NQSWETFE
+1007 
-1015 RLGNVQGKAATLN
+1015 
-1028 CLGNIYANKGEVNQA
+1028 
-1043 IALYNQSLEIN
+1043 
-1054 ERLENVQGKA
+1054 
-1064 ATLNCLGNI
+1064 
-1073 YANKGEVN
+1073 
-1081 QAIALYNQSLEIN
+1081 
-1094 ERLENVQGKA
+1094 
-1104 ATLQCL
+1104 
-1110 GNIYANKG
+1110 
-1118 EVNQAIALYNQSL
+1118 
-1131 EINER
+1131 
-1136 IGDVQGKAATLFQL
+1136 
-1150 EMIYAN
+1150 
-1156 KGEVD
+1156 
-1161 EIIALFN
+1161 IIHN
-1168 QSLEINERTG
+1168 
-1178 NIQGKAAT
+1178 
-1186 LFQLGMIY
+1186 
-1194 ANKGEVNQ
+1194 
-1202 AIALYNQSLEIN
+1202 
-1214 ERLENV
+1214 
-1220 QGKAATLQCLGNIY
+1220 
-1234 ANKGEVNQAIA
+1234 
-1245 LYNQSLETF
+1245 
-1254 ERIGDVQG
+1254 
-1262 KAATLQ
+1262 
-1268 CLGNIYANKG
+1268 
-1278 EVDQAIAL
+1278 
-1286 YNQSLETFERI
+1286 
-1297 GNLQGKAATLF
+1297 
-1308 QLEMI
+1308 
-1313 YANKGEVDEIIALFN
+1313 
-1328 QSLEINERTG
+1328 
-1338 NIQGKAATLFQLGMI
+1338 
-1353 YAKKGEVNQAI
+1353 
-1364 ALYNQSL
+1364 
-1371 EITQCI
+1371 
-1377 GDVQGKAV
+1377 
-1385 TLYRLGIIY
+1385 LGIIY

-1408 QSLEINERI
+1408 QSLEITERIGDVKTKAATLHSLADIYADKGEVEQAIALYNQSLEINERI
-1417 EDVQGKAATL
+1417 GNVQGKAATLHNLADIYANKGKVDEAVALYNQVLEIDERIGNVQGKAATLHELGRIYADKGEVDEAIALYNHSLEITERIGDVKTKAATLHNLADIYADKGEVDEAIRLYNQSLEIKERIGDVQGKAATL
-1427 RQMGRI
+1427 HNLGYI
-1433 YANKGEVDQA
+1433 YASKGEVDEA

-1458 NVQDKAMTLWWLGDL
+1458 AVRTQAMTLRKLGHL

-1489 ALEILQRLKSPD
+1489 ALEILQRLKSPH

-1510 RVMRN
+1510 RIIRN

>member
-1 VQTIRIQLREST
+1 MQTIRIQLREST

-36 LEIADL
+36 AEIADFL
-42 LNQGER
+42 KQGER
-48 DYYKLLPNLPG
+48 DYYKLLPNLPA
-59 IGQQLFFWLDGDGR
+59 IGKQLFFWLDGDGR

-79 ANCRGEGLVIAID
+79 ANCRGEALVIAID

-125 IEKETEEFSVEA
+125 IEKERAGFAVEA

-162 ARILADTRDFAV
+162 AKILADTRDFNL

-206 ASITSEAPY
+206 ASITPAEVEKNPTPNPSPQARRGEGLEAN

-302 AAGYELAQA
+302 AGGYQLAEA

-318 LFKQKVRDWHLLR
+318 LFKQNVRDWHLLR
-331 LYVQGECPG
+331 LYIQGECPG
-340 ALVDVLGD
+340 ALVEVLRD

-384 QRCLKAIRTSLGVL
+384 QRCLKAIHTSLGVL

-434 LLKTLAEQCTSE
+434 LLKSLAEQCTSE

-460 RLTKFFTEGLNSK
+460 RLTKFFTEGLNTK
-473 EQRFAF
+473 EQCFAF
-479 VLDDFEANFEL
+479 VLDDFEANLDL
-490 RNGVSV
+490 RNGVYV

-506 ALLKAIQN
+506 ALLKAVQN

-538 YREPLGALAGADLI
+538 YREPLGALGGADLI
-552 KKYNRLDSF
+552 KKYKRLDSF

-570 LPERAKKAADGN
+570 LPERAKQAADGN

-588 LDKILQNSPK
+588 LDKILQNSPQ
-598 SPSAER
+598 SPEAER

-617 KEFREDILAEELL
+617 KQFREDILAEELL

-643 LLVYELPVPLAAI
+643 LLVYELPVPQAAI

-667 SHKQRAEILGL
+667 SHIQRAEMLGL

-698 PLLFPENPKGEELY
+698 PLLEFPENPKGEELY

-721 LWWEEAE
+721 LWWEEAGSS
-728 TATEAQKLEIHRLAL
+728 TEAQRLEIHRLAL
-743 LGKDEGIAAET
+743 LGKDEGIAANI
-754 ASSLAKDLLNKGRF
+754 ASHLANILWHQSRF
-768 REGIHL
+768 REAVHL
-774 CKSTLEITKNHSVL
+774 CKSTIEIAEDYRVI
-788 KEIAYCEHQMGEV
+788 KEMAYCEHQLGEV
-801 DRALNYY
+801 EQALNYY
-808 EQALNLCPAEDEQ
+808 QQALKLCPKEDEQ
-821 ELASIYLNFGML
+821 ELALIYHYLGILKATKGEVDEALTLYNQSLEITERIGDVQTKAATLHQLGSIYAD
-833 KSQKGDVD
+833 KGEVD
-841 EAFALYNQ
+841 EALTLYNQSLKVFEHVGNTDWTARILHNLANIYANKGQTDQAFALYNQ
-849 SLEIFE
+849 SLEI
-855 RTGNVQGKA
+855 T
-864 ETLYYLGN
+864 
-872 IYANKGDVD
+872 
-881 KAITLFNQSLE
+881 
-892 INERIEGVQGKAA
+892 ERI
-905 TLKCLGNIYASKGEV
+905 
-920 NQAIALLNQS
+920 
-930 LETFERIE
+930 
-938 DVQNKAATLQC
+938 
-949 LGNIYANKGEVNQAI
+949 
-964 ALYNQSWETFERIGD
+964 
-979 VQGKAATLNCLGN
+979 
-992 IYANKGEVNQAIALL
+992 
-1007 NQSWETFE
+1007 
-1015 RLGNVQGKAATLN
+1015 GNVQGKAATLHS
-1028 CLGNIYANKGEVNQA
+1028 LGTLYLNKRQVDQA
-1043 IALYNQSLEIN
+1043 IIFYNQSLE
-1054 ERLENVQGKA
+1054 L
-1064 ATLNCLGNI
+1064 
-1073 YANKGEVN
+1073 
-1081 QAIALYNQSLEIN
+1081 
-1094 ERLENVQGKA
+1094 
-1104 ATLQCL
+1104 
-1110 GNIYANKG
+1110 
-1118 EVNQAIALYNQSL
+1118 
-1131 EINER
+1131 NER
-1136 IGDVQGKAATLFQL
+1136 IGDVQGKAVTLHQL
-1150 EMIYAN
+1150 GILYAN
-1156 KGEVD
+1156 KGQVD
-1161 EIIALFN
+1161 QAIIFYN
-1168 QSLEINERTG
+1168 QSLELNERIG

-1186 LFQLGMIY
+1186 LHCLGILY
-1194 ANKGEVNQ
+1194 ANKWQVNQ
-1202 AIALYNQSLEIN
+1202 A
-1214 ERLENV
+1214 
-1220 QGKAATLQCLGNIY
+1220 
-1234 ANKGEVNQAIA
+1234 
-1245 LYNQSLETF
+1245 
-1254 ERIGDVQG
+1254 
-1262 KAATLQ
+1262 
-1268 CLGNIYANKG
+1268 
-1278 EVDQAIAL
+1278 
-1286 YNQSLETFERI
+1286 
-1297 GNLQGKAATLF
+1297 
-1308 QLEMI
+1308 
-1313 YANKGEVDEIIALFN
+1313 IALFN
-1328 QSLEINERTG
+1328 QSLE
-1338 NIQGKAATLFQLGMI
+1338 L
-1353 YAKKGEVNQAI
+1353 
-1364 ALYNQSL
+1364 
-1371 EITQCI
+1371 
-1377 GDVQGKAV
+1377 
-1385 TLYRLGIIY
+1385 
-1394 ADKGEVDEAIALYN
+1394 
-1408 QSLEINERI
+1408 NERI
-1417 EDVQGKAATL
+1417 NYV
-1427 RQMGRI
+1427 
-1433 YANKGEVDQA
+1433 KG
-1443 IRLYNQSLEI
+1443 
-1453 SQRIG
+1453 
-1458 NVQDKAMTLWWLGDL
+1458 KAMTLSWLGHL

-1489 ALEILQRLKSPD
+1489 ALKILQRLKSPD
-1501 AESVSASLD
+1501 AESVSASID
-1510 RVMRN
+1510 RVIRN

>member
-1 VQTIRIQLREST
+1 MQTIRIQLRETT

-36 LEIADL
+36 AEIADFL
-42 LNQGER
+42 QQGER

-59 IGQQLFFWLDGDGR
+59 IGKQLFFWLDGDGR

-79 ANCRGEGLVIAID
+79 ADCGDDLLVIAID
-92 TDKQLAHL
+92 TDKKLAHL
-100 PWEVLHDGEDFLV
+100 PWEVLHDGKDFLV

-125 IEKETEEFSVEA
+125 IEKETEAFSVEA

-147 DPEDVEPKLEFEQEE
+147 DPEDVQPKLEFEQEE

-188 KVWSRYFNDFDV
+188 KVWSRYLDDFDV

-206 ASITSEAPY
+206 ASIKDEAPY

-302 AAGYELAQA
+302 AAGYQLAEA
-311 LASTYQQ
+311 LATTYQQ
-318 LFKQKVRDWHLLR
+318 LFKQNVRDWHLLR

-348 LPPSAPEPAY
+348 VPPSAPEPAY
-358 EQFLDPDTQQ
+358 QQFLDPDTQQ

-417 MVGYH
+417 MVGYD
-422 RLVNFRQLDEDK
+422 RLVIFRQLDEDK

-460 RLTKFFTEGLNSK
+460 RLTKFFAEGLNTK
-473 EQRFAF
+473 EQRFVF
-479 VLDDFEANFEL
+479 VLDDFEANLDL
-490 RNGVSV
+490 RNGVYV

-506 ALLKAIQN
+506 ALLKAMQN

-527 DFTLSELNHRL
+527 NFTLSELNHRL

-588 LDKILQNSPK
+588 LDKILQNSLM

-609 LQKMADKE
+609 LQKMAEKE
-617 KEFREDILAEELL
+617 KEFREDILAQVLL
-630 KQQTPALRQMLGK
+630 KQQTPGLRQMLGK

-656 SPICEDISSWE
+656 DPICEDISSWE
-667 SHKQRAEILGL
+667 SHIQRAEILGL

-698 PLLFPENPKGEELY
+698 PLLEFPENPKGEELY
-712 KQAAQILYR
+712 KKAAQILYR
-721 LWWEEAE
+721 LWREEAE
-728 TATEAQKLEIHRLAL
+728 TSTEAQKLEIHRLAL
-743 LGKDEGIAAET
+743 LGKDGDIAGKIGN
-754 ASSLAKDLLNKGRF
+754 SLAGHLRNQSRF
-768 REGIHL
+768 REAIHL
-774 CKSTLEITKNHSVL
+774 CKSTLEITKNHSVF

-801 DRALNYY
+801 YQALKYY
-808 EQALNLCPAEDEQ
+808 EQALNLCPAEDEA
-821 ELASIYLNFGML
+821 ELASIYNHFGML
-833 KSQKGDVD
+833 KADKGEVD
-841 EAFALYNQ
+841 EAIALFNQSLEIKERIGNVPGKAATLHSLGIIYANKGQVDKAIALYNQ

-855 RTGNVQGKA
+855 RIGNLQGKA
-864 ETLYYLGN
+864 MTFHELGH
-872 IYANKGDVD
+872 IYANKGEVD
-881 KAITLFNQSLE
+881 EAIAFYNQSLS
-892 INERIEGVQGKAA
+892 ITERIGNVQGKAA
-905 TLKCLGNIYASKGEV
+905 TLHNLGAIY
-920 NQAIALLNQS
+920 
-930 LETFERIE
+930 T
-938 DVQNKAATLQC
+938 
-949 LGNIYANKGEVNQAI
+949 NKGEVDEAI
-964 ALYNQSWETFERIGD
+964 ALFNQSLSIKERIGD
-979 VQGKAATLNCLGN
+979 VQGKAATLNNLGY
-992 IYANKGEVNQAIALL
+992 IYANKGEV
-1007 NQSWETFE
+1007 E
-1015 RLGNVQGKAATLN
+1015 
-1028 CLGNIYANKGEVNQA
+1028 QA
-1043 IALYNQSLEIN
+1043 IALYNQSLEIF
-1054 ERLENVQGKA
+1054 ERIGDVQTKA
-1064 ATLNCLGNI
+1064 ATLHNLAII
-1073 YANKGEVN
+1073 YANKGEVDE
-1081 QAIALYNQSLEIN
+1081 ALALYNQSLSIK
-1094 ERLENVQGKA
+1094 ERIGDVQGKS
-1104 ATLQCL
+1104 ATLHQL
-1110 GNIYANKG
+1110 GIIYANKG
-1118 EVNQAIALYNQSL
+1118 EVDEALALYNQSLSIKERIGDVQGKATTLHQLAIIYANKGEVEQAIALYNQSL

-1136 IGDVQGKAATLFQL
+1136 IGNIQGKAVTLHQL
-1150 EMIYAN
+1150 AIIYAN
-1156 KGEVD
+1156 KGNVD
-1161 EIIALFN
+1161 E
-1168 QSLEINERTG
+1168 
-1178 NIQGKAAT
+1178 
-1186 LFQLGMIY
+1186 
-1194 ANKGEVNQ
+1194 
-1202 AIALYNQSLEIN
+1202 
-1214 ERLENV
+1214 
-1220 QGKAATLQCLGNIY
+1220 
-1234 ANKGEVNQAIA
+1234 
-1245 LYNQSLETF
+1245 
-1254 ERIGDVQG
+1254 
-1262 KAATLQ
+1262 
-1268 CLGNIYANKG
+1268 
-1278 EVDQAIAL
+1278 
-1286 YNQSLETFERI
+1286 
-1297 GNLQGKAATLF
+1297 
-1308 QLEMI
+1308 
-1313 YANKGEVDEIIALFN
+1313 
-1328 QSLEINERTG
+1328 
-1338 NIQGKAATLFQLGMI
+1338 
-1353 YAKKGEVNQAI
+1353 AI

-1371 EITQCI
+1371 EITERI
-1377 GDVQGKAV
+1377 GDVQTKAA
-1385 TLYRLGIIY
+1385 TLHNLAIIY
-1394 ADKGEVDEAIALYN
+1394 ANKGEVDEAIALYN

-1417 EDVQGKAATL
+1417 GYVQGKAMTL
-1427 RQMGRI
+1427 RR
-1433 YANKGEVDQA
+1433 
-1443 IRLYNQSLEI
+1443 
-1453 SQRIG
+1453 
-1458 NVQDKAMTLWWLGDL
+1458 LGDL

-1489 ALEILQRLKSPD
+1489 ALEILQRLQSPD
-1501 AESVSASLD
+1501 AEGVRASLD
-1510 RVMRN
+1510 RIMRN
-1515 S
+1515 L

>member
-1 VQTIRIQLREST
+1 MQTIRIQLREST

-22 LPQQKHYESRRLKL
+22 LPQKKHYESRRLKL
-36 LEIADL
+36 AEIADFL
-42 LNQGER
+42 KQGER
-48 DYYKLLPNLPG
+48 DYYKLLPDLRG
-59 IGQQLFFWLDGDGR
+59 IGQQLFFWLDGDGQ

-92 TDKQLAHL
+92 TDKKLAHL
-100 PWEVLHDGEDFLV
+100 PWEVLHDSEDFLV

-125 IEKETEEFSVEA
+125 IEKETEPFAVEA

-174 DLRVEESGCVSELG
+174 DLRVEESGCVSELA
-188 KVWSRYFNDFDV
+188 KVWSRYLNDFDV

-206 ASITSEAPY
+206 ASITSEVEKNPTPNPSPQARRGEGLEAN

-264 PSMAEALIAQGARA
+264 PSMAEALINQGARA

-302 AAGYELAQA
+302 AAGYQLAQA

-331 LYVQGECPG
+331 LYIQGECPG
-340 ALVDVLGD
+340 ALVEVVGDV
-348 LPPSAPEPAY
+348 PPSAPEPAY
-358 EQFLDPDTQQ
+358 QHFLDPDTQL

-422 RLVNFRQLDEDK
+422 RLVIFRQLDEDK

-460 RLTKFFTEGLNSK
+460 RLTKFFTEGLNTK
-473 EQRFAF
+473 EQRFVF
-479 VLDDFEANFEL
+479 VLDDFEANLEL
-490 RNGVSV
+490 RNGVYV

-506 ALLKAIQN
+506 ALLKAMQN

-527 DFTLSELNHRL
+527 NFTLSELNHRL
-538 YREPLGALAGADLI
+538 YREPLGAWAGADLI

-609 LQKMADKE
+609 LQKMAEKE

-643 LLVYELPVPLAAI
+643 LLVYELPVALAAI

-667 SHKQRAEILGL
+667 SHIQRAEILGL
-678 LEVTLTNNTERLY
+678 LEVTLTNNSERLY

-698 PLLFPENPKGEELY
+698 LLLEFPENPKGEELY

-728 TATEAQKLEIHRLAL
+728 VWWEEAEGATESQKLEIHRLGL
-743 LGKDEGIAAET
+743 LGKDGDIAAKI
-754 ASSLAKDLLNKGRF
+754 ANSLANKLWHQSRF
-768 REGIHL
+768 REAIHL
-774 CKSTLEITKNHSVL
+774 CKSTLEIIKNHRVL
-788 KEIAYCEHQMGEV
+788 KEIAYCEQQMGEV
-801 DRALNYY
+801 DQALNYY
-808 EQALNLCPAEDEQ
+808 EQALILCPPEDEQ
-821 ELASIYLNFGML
+821 ELASI
-833 KSQKGDVD
+833 SH
-841 EAFALYNQ
+841 
-849 SLEIFE
+849 
-855 RTGNVQGKA
+855 
-864 ETLYYLGN
+864 YLG
-872 IYANKGDVD
+872 I
-881 KAITLFNQSLE
+881 
-892 INERIEGVQGKAA
+892 
-905 TLKCLGNIYASKGEV
+905 LK
-920 NQAIALLNQS
+920 
-930 LETFERIE
+930 
-938 DVQNKAATLQC
+938 
-949 LGNIYANKGEVNQAI
+949 
-964 ALYNQSWETFERIGD
+964 
-979 VQGKAATLNCLGN
+979 
-992 IYANKGEVNQAIALL
+992 
-1007 NQSWETFE
+1007 
-1015 RLGNVQGKAATLN
+1015 
-1028 CLGNIYANKGEVNQA
+1028 
-1043 IALYNQSLEIN
+1043 
-1054 ERLENVQGKA
+1054 
-1064 ATLNCLGNI
+1064 
-1073 YANKGEVN
+1073 
-1081 QAIALYNQSLEIN
+1081 
-1094 ERLENVQGKA
+1094 
-1104 ATLQCL
+1104 
-1110 GNIYANKG
+1110 
-1118 EVNQAIALYNQSL
+1118 
-1131 EINER
+1131 
-1136 IGDVQGKAATLFQL
+1136 
-1150 EMIYAN
+1150 
-1156 KGEVD
+1156 
-1161 EIIALFN
+1161 
-1168 QSLEINERTG
+1168 
-1178 NIQGKAAT
+1178 
-1186 LFQLGMIY
+1186 
-1194 ANKGEVNQ
+1194 
-1202 AIALYNQSLEIN
+1202 
-1214 ERLENV
+1214 
-1220 QGKAATLQCLGNIY
+1220 
-1234 ANKGEVNQAIA
+1234 
-1245 LYNQSLETF
+1245 
-1254 ERIGDVQG
+1254 
-1262 KAATLQ
+1262 
-1268 CLGNIYANKG
+1268 
-1278 EVDQAIAL
+1278 
-1286 YNQSLETFERI
+1286 
-1297 GNLQGKAATLF
+1297 
-1308 QLEMI
+1308 
-1313 YANKGEVDEIIALFN
+1313 
-1328 QSLEINERTG
+1328 
-1338 NIQGKAATLFQLGMI
+1338 
-1353 YAKKGEVNQAI
+1353 
-1364 ALYNQSL
+1364 
-1371 EITQCI
+1371 
-1377 GDVQGKAV
+1377 
-1385 TLYRLGIIY
+1385 

-1408 QSLEINERI
+1408 QSLEIFERI
-1417 EDVQGKAATL
+1417 GNVQGKAATL
-1427 RQMGRI
+1427 HQLAGIYANKGDVDEAIALYNQSLEITERIGDFQTKAATLHEFGRIYAHKGEVDEAIALYNQSLEITERIGDFQTKAATLHQLGIIYANKGEIEQAIALYNQSLEINERIGNVQGQAATLNRLGYVYANKGEVDEAITLYNQSLSINEHIGNVYGKATTLHNLASI
-1433 YANKGEVDQA
+1433 YANKGEVDEVIALYNQSLEINERIGNVQGKAATLHELAVIYANKGEVDEAIVLFNQSLEITERIGNVQGKAATLHELGILYANKGEVDEA

-1453 SQRIG
+1453 TQRIG
-1458 NVQDKAMTLWWLGDL
+1458 DVRTQAMTLRRLGDL

-1501 AESVSASLD
+1501 AEGVRASLD

>member
-1 VQTIRIQLREST
+1 MQTIRIQLREST
-13 QETVELRYW
+13 QEIVELRYW
-22 LPQQKHYESRRLKL
+22 LPQIRHYESRRLKL
-36 LEIADL
+36 AEIADL
-42 LNQGER
+42 LKQGDR
-48 DYYKLLPNLPG
+48 DYYKLLPNLSG
-59 IGQQLFFWLDGDGR
+59 IGKQLFFWLDGDGR

-79 ANCRGEGLVIAID
+79 ADCRGEGLVIAID

-125 IEKETEEFSVEA
+125 IEKETAGFSVEP

-147 DPEDVEPKLEFEQEE
+147 NPEDVEPKLEFEQEE

-206 ASITSEAPY
+206 ASIKDEAPY

-264 PSMAEALIAQGARA
+264 PSMAEALIGQGARA

-302 AAGYELAQA
+302 AAGYQLAEA

-318 LFKQKVRDWHLLR
+318 LFKQNVRDWHLLR
-331 LYVQGECPG
+331 LYIQGECPG
-340 ALVDVLGD
+340 ALVEVLGD

-422 RLVNFRQLDEDK
+422 RLLNFRQLDEDK

-446 RGHEILNGKLPLMQ
+446 RGHEILNGNLPLMQ
-460 RLTKFFTEGLNSK
+460 RLTKFLIEGLNTK
-473 EQRFAF
+473 EQRFVF
-479 VLDDFEANFEL
+479 VLDDFEANLDL
-490 RNGVSV
+490 RNGVYV

-506 ALLKAIQN
+506 ALLKAVQN

-527 DFTLSELNHRL
+527 NFTLSELNHRL
-538 YREPLGALAGADLI
+538 YREPLGGLGGADLI

-570 LPERAKKAADGN
+570 LPERAKQAADGN

-588 LDKILQNSPK
+588 LDKILQNSPM
-598 SPSAER
+598 SPEAER

-643 LLVYELPVPLAAI
+643 LLVYELPVPLTAI
-656 SPICEDISSWE
+656 SPICENISSWE
-667 SHKQRAEILGL
+667 SHIQRAEILGL

-698 PLLFPENPKGEELY
+698 PLLEFPENPKGEELY

-721 LWWEEAE
+721 RWWEAE
-728 TATEAQKLEIHRLAL
+728 GATEAQKLEIHRLAL
-743 LGKDEGIAAET
+743 LGKDEKIAAKIAFST
-754 ASSLAKDLLNKGRF
+754 AHNWKNQSRF
-768 REGIHL
+768 WESVQL
-774 CKSTLEITKNHSVL
+774 CKSTLELTKDYRVL
-788 KEIAYCEHQMGEV
+788 HAIARSQAELGEV
-801 DRALNYY
+801 
-808 EQALNLCPAEDEQ
+808 EQAQQYYQQALEFCLQTDET
-821 ELASIYLNFGML
+821 EKAAIIHNLASIYAN
-833 KSQKGDVD
+833 KGEVD
-841 EAFALYNQ
+841 EAIALYNQ
-849 SLEIFE
+849 SLEINQ
-855 RTGNVQGKA
+855 RIGNIQGKA
-864 ETLYYLGN
+864 STLHELGR
-872 IYANKGDVD
+872 IYN
-881 KAITLFNQSLE
+881 
-892 INERIEGVQGKAA
+892 
-905 TLKCLGNIYASKGEV
+905 
-920 NQAIALLNQS
+920 
-930 LETFERIE
+930 
-938 DVQNKAATLQC
+938 
-949 LGNIYANKGEVNQAI
+949 NKGEV
-964 ALYNQSWETFERIGD
+964 E
-979 VQGKAATLNCLGN
+979 
-992 IYANKGEVNQAIALL
+992 
-1007 NQSWETFE
+1007 
-1015 RLGNVQGKAATLN
+1015 
-1028 CLGNIYANKGEVNQA
+1028 QA
-1043 IALYNQSLEIN
+1043 IALYNQSLEIT
-1054 ERLENVQGKA
+1054 ERIGNFQTKA
-1064 ATLNCLGNI
+1064 ATLHQLAGI
-1073 YANKGEVN
+1073 YANKGKVDQAIALYNQSLQIFERIGNFQNKAATLHQLAGIYANKGKVD
-1081 QAIALYNQSLEIN
+1081 QAIALYNQSLEI
-1094 ERLENVQGKA
+1094 
-1104 ATLQCL
+1104 T
-1110 GNIYANKG
+1110 
-1118 EVNQAIALYNQSL
+1118 
-1131 EINER
+1131 ER
-1136 IGDVQGKAATLFQL
+1136 I
-1150 EMIYAN
+1150 
-1156 KGEVD
+1156 
-1161 EIIALFN
+1161 
-1168 QSLEINERTG
+1168 G

-1186 LFQLGMIY
+1186 LH
-1194 ANKGEVNQ
+1194 
-1202 AIALYNQSLEIN
+1202 
-1214 ERLENV
+1214 
-1220 QGKAATLQCLGNIY
+1220 CLGNLY
-1234 ANKGEVNQAIA
+1234 A
-1245 LYNQSLETF
+1245 
-1254 ERIGDVQG
+1254 D
-1262 KAATLQ
+1262 
-1268 CLGNIYANKG
+1268 KG

-1286 YNQSLETFERI
+1286 YNQSLKIEEGI
-1297 GNLQGKAATLF
+1297 GNVQGKAATLHS
-1308 QLEMI
+1308 LGMI
-1313 YANKGEVDEIIALFN
+1313 YANKGGVDQAIALFN
-1328 QSLEINERTG
+1328 QSLEIFERIS
-1338 NIQGKAATLFQLGMI
+1338 NVKGKAATLHNLAGI
-1353 YAKKGEVNQAI
+1353 YANKGDVDEAI

-1371 EITQCI
+1371 EIHERIGNVQTKAVTLHELADIYANKGEVDQAIALFNQSLEIRERI
-1377 GDVQGKAV
+1377 GDVQGKAA
-1385 TLYRLGIIY
+1385 TLHNLAGIYANKGDVDEAIALYNQSLEIHERIGNVQAKAATLNNLAGIY

-1408 QSLEINERI
+1408 QSLEINEYI
-1417 EDVQGKAATL
+1417 GNVQGKAGTL
-1427 RQMGRI
+1427 DQLGI
-1433 YANKGEVDQA
+1433 LYTSKGEVEQA
-1443 IRLYNQSLEI
+1443 IALFNQSLEI
-1453 SQRIG
+1453 DERIG
-1458 NVQDKAMTLWWLGDL
+1458 NVQGKAITLWWLGHL

-1510 RVMRN
+1510 RVMGN

>member
-1 VQTIRIQLREST
+1 MQTIRIQLREST

-22 LPQQKHYESRRLKL
+22 LPQKNHYESRRLKL
-36 LEIADL
+36 AEIADL

-92 TDKQLAHL
+92 TDQKLAHL

-125 IEKETEEFSVEA
+125 IEKETEPFSVEA

-147 DPEDVEPKLEFEQEE
+147 DPEDVQPKLDFEQEE

-206 ASITSEAPY
+206 ASITPPEAEKNPTPNPSPQARRGEDLEAN

-220 TETEIGERHETTAA
+220 TETDIGERHETTAA

-302 AAGYELAQA
+302 AAGYQLAEA
-311 LASTYQQ
+311 LASTYKQ
-318 LFKQKVRDWHLLR
+318 LFKQNVRDWHLLR

-340 ALVDVLGD
+340 ALVEVLGD
-348 LPPSAPEPAY
+348 VPPSAPEPAY
-358 EQFLDPDTQQ
+358 EQFLDPDTKQ
-368 VRVAKPSEF
+368 VRVAKPFEF

-446 RGHEILNGKLPLMQ
+446 RGHDILNGKLPLMQ
-460 RLTKFFTEGLNSK
+460 RLTKFFTEGLNTK
-473 EQRFAF
+473 EQRFVF
-479 VLDDFEANFEL
+479 VLDDFEANLDL
-490 RNGVSV
+490 RNGIYV

-538 YREPLGALAGADLI
+538 YREPLGALGGADLI

-570 LPERAKKAADGN
+570 LPERAKTAADGN

-588 LDKILQNSPK
+588 LDKILQNSQNPTPPTAPLPA
-598 SPSAER
+598 SEEGYMR

-667 SHKQRAEILGL
+667 SHIQRAEILGL

-698 PLLFPENPKGEELY
+698 PLLEFPENPKGEELY

-721 LWWEEAE
+721 LWWEAK
-728 TATEAQKLEIHRLAL
+728 TATEAQSLEIHRLAL
-743 LGKDEGIAAET
+743 LGKDEGIAGKI
-754 ASSLAKDLLNKGRF
+754 ASSLAIYLRNQSRF
-768 REGIHL
+768 REAVHL

-788 KEIAYCEHQMGEV
+788 REIAYCEHQIGEV

-808 EQALNLCPAEDEQ
+808 EQALNLCPAEDER
-821 ELASIYLNFGML
+821 ELALIYNHFGIL
-833 KSQKGDVD
+833 KASKGEVEQAITLYNQSLEITERIGDVQGKAVTLHQLGMIYANKG
-841 EAFALYNQ
+841 EVEQAITLYNQ

-855 RTGNVQGKA
+855 RIGYVQGKA
-864 ETLYYLGN
+864 VALHQLGM
-872 IYANKGDVD
+872 
-881 KAITLFNQSLE
+881 
-892 INERIEGVQGKAA
+892 
-905 TLKCLGNIYASKGEV
+905 
-920 NQAIALLNQS
+920 
-930 LETFERIE
+930 
-938 DVQNKAATLQC
+938 
-949 LGNIYANKGEVNQAI
+949 IYANKGEVEQAI
-964 ALYNQSWETFERIGD
+964 TLYNQSLEIFERIGY
-979 VQGKAATLNCLGN
+979 VQGKAVALHQLGM
-992 IYANKGEVNQAIALL
+992 IYANKGEV
-1007 NQSWETFE
+1007 E
-1015 RLGNVQGKAATLN
+1015 
-1028 CLGNIYANKGEVNQA
+1028 QA
-1043 IALYNQSLEIN
+1043 IALYNQSLEIFECIGHVQTKARMLHNLASIYADKGEVDEAIRLFN
-1054 ERLENVQGKA
+1054 ESLEITERIGNVQGKA
-1064 ATLNCLGNI
+1064 ETLHELGRI
-1073 YANKGEVN
+1073 YAN
-1081 QAIALYNQSLEIN
+1081 
-1094 ERLENVQGKA
+1094 
-1104 ATLQCL
+1104 
-1110 GNIYANKG
+1110 
-1118 EVNQAIALYNQSL
+1118 
-1131 EINER
+1131 
-1136 IGDVQGKAATLFQL
+1136 
-1150 EMIYAN
+1150 
-1156 KGEVD
+1156 
-1161 EIIALFN
+1161 
-1168 QSLEINERTG
+1168 
-1178 NIQGKAAT
+1178 
-1186 LFQLGMIY
+1186 
-1194 ANKGEVNQ
+1194 
-1202 AIALYNQSLEIN
+1202 
-1214 ERLENV
+1214 
-1220 QGKAATLQCLGNIY
+1220 
-1234 ANKGEVNQAIA
+1234 
-1245 LYNQSLETF
+1245 
-1254 ERIGDVQG
+1254 
-1262 KAATLQ
+1262 
-1268 CLGNIYANKG
+1268 
-1278 EVDQAIAL
+1278 
-1286 YNQSLETFERI
+1286 
-1297 GNLQGKAATLF
+1297 
-1308 QLEMI
+1308 
-1313 YANKGEVDEIIALFN
+1313 
-1328 QSLEINERTG
+1328 
-1338 NIQGKAATLFQLGMI
+1338 
-1353 YAKKGEVNQAI
+1353 
-1364 ALYNQSL
+1364 
-1371 EITQCI
+1371 
-1377 GDVQGKAV
+1377 
-1385 TLYRLGIIY
+1385 
-1394 ADKGEVDEAIALYN
+1394 KGEVDEAIALYN
-1408 QSLEINERI
+1408 QSLEIKEGIGN
-1417 EDVQGKAATL
+1417 VQGKAATL
-1427 RQMGRI
+1427 HCLGMI
-1433 YANKGEVDQA
+1433 YADKEEVDKA
-1443 IRLYNQSLEI
+1443 IALFNQSLAINERIGNVQTKAATLNNLAVMYANTGKIDEAIALFNQSLEI
-1453 SQRIG
+1453 TERIG
-1458 NVQDKAMTLWWLGDL
+1458 DVQ
-1473 AEQQGEYTKA
+1473 TKA
-1483 ISYLQP
+1483 ATLQCLEYLHR
-1489 ALEILQRLKSPD
+1489 QRGSG
-1501 AESVSASLD
+1501 
-1510 RVMRN
+1510 
-1515 S
+1515 

>member
-1 VQTIRIQLREST
+1 MQTIRIQLREST

-22 LPQQKHYESRRLKL
+22 LPQKNHYESRRLKL
-36 LEIADL
+36 AEIADFL
-42 LNQGER
+42 KQGER

-92 TDKQLAHL
+92 TDQKLAHL

-125 IEKETEEFSVEA
+125 IEKETEPFSVEA

-147 DPEDVEPKLEFEQEE
+147 DPEDLQPKLEFEQEE

-206 ASITSEAPY
+206 ASIKDEAPY

-255 GQAPDKGAV
+255 GQAADKGAV
-264 PSMAEALIAQGARA
+264 PSMAEALIEQGARA

-290 ATAAAAHLYGKL
+290 ATAAAAHLYGEL
-302 AAGYELAQA
+302 AAGYQLAQA
-311 LASTYQQ
+311 LATTYQQ
-318 LFKQKVRDWHLLR
+318 LFQQNVRDWHLLR

-340 ALVDVLGD
+340 ALVEVLRD
-348 LPPSAPEPAY
+348 LPLSAPEPAY
-358 EQFLDPDTQQ
+358 QQFLDPDTQQ

-460 RLTKFFTEGLNSK
+460 RLTKFFIEGLNTK

-479 VLDDFEANFEL
+479 VLDDFEANLDL
-490 RNGVSV
+490 RNGVYV

-506 ALLKAIQN
+506 ALLKAMQN

-527 DFTLSELNHRL
+527 NFTLSELNHRL
-538 YREPLGALAGADLI
+538 YREPLGALGGADLI

-588 LDKILQNSPK
+588 LDQILQNSPK
-598 SPSAER
+598 SPEAER

-617 KEFREDILAEELL
+617 KEFREDILAQELL
-630 KQQTPALRQMLGK
+630 KQQTPALRLMLGK

-656 SPICEDISSWE
+656 DPICEDISSWE

-698 PLLFPENPKGEELY
+698 PLLEFPENPKGEELY

-721 LWWEEAE
+721 LWREEAE
-728 TATEAQKLEIHRLAL
+728 GGTEAQKLEIHRLAL
-743 LGKDEGIAAET
+743 LGKDEEIAGKIGN
-754 ASSLAKDLLNKGRF
+754 SLAEHLRNQSRF
-768 REGIHL
+768 REAIHL

-788 KEIAYCEHQMGEV
+788 KEIAYCERQMGEI

-808 EQALNLCPAEDEQ
+808 QQALNLCPAEDEA
-821 ELASIYLNFGML
+821 ELASIYNHFGML
-833 KSQKGDVD
+833 KANKGDVD
-841 EAFALYNQ
+841 EAIALYNQ
-849 SLEIFE
+849 SLKITE
-855 RTGNVQGKA
+855 RIGNFQGKA
-864 ETLYYLGN
+864 LTLH
-872 IYANKGDVD
+872 
-881 KAITLFNQSLE
+881 
-892 INERIEGVQGKAA
+892 
-905 TLKCLGNIYASKGEV
+905 
-920 NQAIALLNQS
+920 
-930 LETFERIE
+930 
-938 DVQNKAATLQC
+938 C
-949 LGNIYANKGEVNQAI
+949 LGNIYANKGE
-964 ALYNQSWETFERIGD
+964 WD
-979 VQGKAATLNCLGN
+979 K
-992 IYANKGEVNQAIALL
+992 
-1007 NQSWETFE
+1007 
-1015 RLGNVQGKAATLN
+1015 
-1028 CLGNIYANKGEVNQA
+1028 
-1043 IALYNQSLEIN
+1043 
-1054 ERLENVQGKA
+1054 
-1064 ATLNCLGNI
+1064 
-1073 YANKGEVN
+1073 
-1081 QAIALYNQSLEIN
+1081 
-1094 ERLENVQGKA
+1094 
-1104 ATLQCL
+1104 
-1110 GNIYANKG
+1110 
-1118 EVNQAIALYNQSL
+1118 
-1131 EINER
+1131 
-1136 IGDVQGKAATLFQL
+1136 
-1150 EMIYAN
+1150 
-1156 KGEVD
+1156 
-1161 EIIALFN
+1161 
-1168 QSLEINERTG
+1168 
-1178 NIQGKAAT
+1178 
-1186 LFQLGMIY
+1186 
-1194 ANKGEVNQ
+1194 
-1202 AIALYNQSLEIN
+1202 
-1214 ERLENV
+1214 
-1220 QGKAATLQCLGNIY
+1220 
-1234 ANKGEVNQAIA
+1234 
-1245 LYNQSLETF
+1245 
-1254 ERIGDVQG
+1254 
-1262 KAATLQ
+1262 
-1268 CLGNIYANKG
+1268 
-1278 EVDQAIAL
+1278 
-1286 YNQSLETFERI
+1286 
-1297 GNLQGKAATLF
+1297 
-1308 QLEMI
+1308 
-1313 YANKGEVDEIIALFN
+1313 
-1328 QSLEINERTG
+1328 
-1338 NIQGKAATLFQLGMI
+1338 
-1353 YAKKGEVNQAI
+1353 AI

-1371 EITQCI
+1371 EITERIGNFQGKAVTLHCLGNIYANKGEWDKAIALLNQSLEIKECI
-1377 GDVQGKAV
+1377 GNVQGKAATLHQLAGIYANKGDVDEAIALLNQSLEIEECIGNVQGKAV
-1385 TLYRLGIIY
+1385 TLHELGVIYGNKGEVDKAIALYNQVLEIDERIGYVQGKAATLHQLAGIY
-1394 ADKGEVDEAIALYN
+1394 ANKGDVDEAIALYN
-1408 QSLEINERI
+1408 QSLKIKERI
-1417 EDVQGKAATL
+1417 GYVQGKAATL
-1427 RQMGRI
+1427 HELGYIYADKGEVDKAIALFNQSLEIEERIGNVQGKAATLNQLGLI
-1433 YANKGEVDQA
+1433 YANKGEVEQA
-1443 IRLYNQSLEI
+1443 MALYNQSLEI
-1453 SQRIG
+1453 SERIGDVKTKAATLHKLGMLYADKGEVDQAIALFNQSLEIEEGIG
-1458 NVQDKAMTLWWLGDL
+1458 NVQGKAVTLHCLGSIYAKKGEVEEAIALFNQSLEIDERTGHVQGKAMTLRRLGDL

-1483 ISYLQP
+1483 IFYLQP
-1489 ALEILQRLKSPD
+1489 ALEILERLKSPD
-1501 AESVSASLD
+1501 AEGVSASLD
-1510 RVMRN
+1510 RIIRN